1 MANDTGKITGA
12 INQAGVNLTE
22 AMRAEASNIN
32 SAISNN
38 ANTIANKVNPSLNAI
53 KDGVVLNEDIA
64 AAEDLIVEELNG
76 LGSFLKEKV
85 AGIMNIM
92 NQVYQIQADPEGNA
106 DIVEAV
112 NAISEGDEEERKNN
126 AIIDTG
132 DINVSTST
140 VSDLKGA
147 KSQVGVFGT
156 GFAMLGNMFTVGLAD
171 IVKNLQPLQQ
181 IQMSTNNQVTM
192 AEAIAREKA
201 QPKEDD
207 SGKAKGN
214 FRSFLQGLVGPL
226 ESVATGIM
234 MLSISFIALSL
245 VPLNAQAALMF
256 ATLCGSL
263 VVVFWSLNKISKQY
277 QDAGLNQAL
286 DDKDKKQPGNIFG
299 ILESFAK
306 MVFLMAVTYTLMS
319 FVSSILLSNWPSL
332 LVGIVLTMGIMVG
345 SIFAMK
351 ALAQI
356 ALPEVDPQKG
366 GALPMLVNSVAKLV
380 LLVVT
385 TALVCELLWP
395 IILPGL
401 GKALLIFL
409 LVAGMTVGIIA
420 LTAKIKEADPELVN
434 AISKL
439 MMQITIMVGA
449 VAILTIILG
458 LIPEPILIQGMIRIG
473 LIMAMVNVTLW
484 SVIKAAEHLAEVDEK
499 KIKDLTDLMT
509 VITVMVTIISVL
521 VVILGYIP
529 IENLI
534 QGMIMVTLI
543 AMLPKIMIALFK
555 DIQQDQVMQALKGVA
570 LASLIVVALAGLAW
584 LVTAL
589 IQDPVKTIIACT
601 AVLVMAVAVAAI
613 GFAAMA
619 LASMANVLLKLVPI
633 GPAQA
638 PVFVAALLG
647 LALVM
652 PLVIVIAATGIL
664 VTKMI
669 LLSGASPEQV
679 LQAALATLALAAAFA
694 LVAITAILLASLA
707 IPLFFAIG
715 LALFALG
722 SIVSFMKGVAVV
734 MQAMSELPPLD
745 VSPIA
750 ETAEQIVKL
759 LAAVVL
765 LVPPMITLAGFA
777 VVLLVTTF
785 FAKLA
790 LLTTFSF
797 IASISL
803 GMFTLNYTLQ
813 ALNFEAVSESI
824 GNTMNDLV
832 GIIANMSQAS
842 AAIAKYKS
850 MGFFAYLNVMADISR
865 FRSIIKGVSSIGS
878 NNENM
883 DGLNSLATSLEKLA
897 NTSDGL
903 SQVARALK
911 EVAAA
916 TKELNEVGDINI
928 KHSVSNIAKTTEDVT
943 QIKTP
948 EAPKEKK
955 DDGNSK
961 VVEGLLREMVQA
973 LGELR
978 SSFAGSMDG
987 LNTTMTNIK
996 LNLDGI
1002 KASTALR

>member
-140 VSDLKGA
+140 VGDLKGA

-156 GFAMLGNMFTVGLAD
+156 GFAMLGNMFTMGLAD

-234 MLSISFIALSL
+234 MLSISLIALSL
-245 VPLNAQAALMF
+245 VPLNAQAALTF
-256 ATLCGSL
+256 AALCGSL

-277 QDAGLNQAL
+277 QDAGLTQAL
-286 DDKDKKQPGNIFG
+286 DDKDKKQPGNILG

-306 MVFLMAVTYTLMS
+306 MVFLMALTYTLMS

-366 GALPMLVNSVAKLV
+366 GALPTLVNSVAKLV
-380 LLVVT
+380 LLVVG

-409 LVAGMTVGIIA
+409 LVSGMTVGIIA

-473 LIMAMVNVTLW
+473 LIMVMVNVTLW

-499 KIKDLTDLMT
+499 KIKELTNLMNI
-509 VITVMVTIISVL
+509 ITVMVTVTSIL
-521 VVILGYIP
+521 VMILGYIP
-529 IENLI
+529 IENII
-534 QGMIMVTLI
+534 QGIVSVTLI
-543 AMLPKIMIALFK
+543 ALLPRVMIQMFK
-555 DIQQDQVMQALKGVA
+555 DIPQDEVAQALVGVLA
-570 LASLIVVALAGLAW
+570 ASLIVVAVAGLAW
-584 LVTAL
+584 LITNMMP
-589 IQDPVKTIIACT
+589 DPTSTIVAIT
-601 AVLVMAVAVAAI
+601 AVLTMAIAMYAI
-613 GFAAMA
+613 GQAAGA
-619 LASMANVLLKLVPI
+619 LATMADVLLTQVPPFGI
-633 GPAQA
+633 PIYAT
-638 PVFVAALLG
+638 ALLG

-652 PLVIVIAATGIL
+652 PLVIAITATGIL
-664 VTKMI
+664 VTQMI
-669 LLSGASPEQV
+669 LASGASPEQV
-679 LQAALATLALAAAFA
+679 LVSAMATLVLAAALSMIATTA
-694 LVAITAILLASLA
+694 LLLAAVA
-707 IPLFFAIG
+707 IPLSFAIG

-785 FAKLA
+785 LAKMA

-797 IASISL
+797 IAGISL
-803 GMFTLNYTLQ
+803 GMFALNYTLQ

-850 MGFFAYLNVMADISR
+850 MGFFAYLRVMSDISR
-865 FRSIIKGVSSIGS
+865 FRSIIKGISSIGS

-897 NTSDGL
+897 STSDGL

-943 QIKTP
+943 QIKSP

>member
-22 AMRAEASNIN
+22 AMRAEASKTN

-140 VSDLKGA
+140 VGDLKGA

-156 GFAMLGNMFTVGLAD
+156 GFAMLGNMFTMGLAD

-207 SGKAKGN
+207 SDKAKGN

-234 MLSISFIALSL
+234 MLAISFVALSL
-245 VPLNAQAALMF
+245 VPLNAQAALTF
-256 ATLCGSL
+256 AALCGSL

-286 DDKDKKQPGNIFG
+286 DDKDKKQPGNILG

-332 LVGIVLTMGIMVG
+332 LVGIVLTMGIMVS

-366 GALPMLVNSVAKLV
+366 GALPTLINSVAKLV
-380 LLVVT
+380 LLVVG

-401 GKALLIFL
+401 DKALLIFL

-439 MMQITIMVGA
+439 MMQITIMVG
-449 VAILTIILG
+449 VVSILTIILG
-458 LIPEPILIQGMIRIG
+458 LIPEPILNQGMFRMG
-473 LIMAMVNVTLW
+473 LIMVMVNITLW

-499 KIKDLTDLMT
+499 KIKELTNLMT
-509 VITVMVTIISVL
+509 VITVMVAVISVL
-521 VVILGYIP
+521 VIILGYIP
-529 IENLI
+529 LENLI

-613 GFAAMA
+613 GFAAME
-619 LASMANVLLKLVPI
+619 LAVMANILMSATTF
-633 GPAQA
+633 G
-638 PVFVAALLG
+638 PVFAAALLG
-647 LALVM
+647 LALAI
-652 PLVIVIAATGIL
+652 PIVVLLAFTGIL
-664 VTKMI
+664 ITKMM
-669 LLSGASPEQV
+669 LGMDTPPEQV
-679 LQAALATLALAAAFA
+679 LQAALATLALTAAFA
-694 LVAITAILLASLA
+694 VISVTAVMLAGLA
-707 IPLFFAIG
+707 IPLAFAVG
-715 LALFALG
+715 LALFALV
-722 SIVSFMKGVAVV
+722 SIVTFIKGVSVV
-734 MQAMSELPPLD
+734 MQVMSVIPPLD
-745 VSPIA
+745 VSPITEA
-750 ETAEQIVKL
+750 ANQLVNLVTAT
-759 LAAVVL
+759 AL
-765 LVPPMITLAGFA
+765 LVPPMVTLAGFA
-777 VVLLVTTF
+777 VVLLVATS
-785 FAKLA
+785 FAKVA

-832 GIIANMSQAS
+832 GIIANMNQAS
-842 AAIAKYKS
+842 ATIANYKS
-850 MGFFAYLNVMADISR
+850 MGLLAYLNVMADISR
-865 FRSIIKGVSSIGS
+865 FRSIIKGISSIGS
-878 NNENM
+878 NTENM

-897 NTSDGL
+897 STSDGL

-961 VVEGLLREMVQA
+961 VVESLLREMVQA

-978 SSFAGSMDG
+978 SSFAGSMEG
-987 LNTTMTNIK
+987 LNTTMIDIKRNIE
-996 LNLDGI
+996 GI
-1002 KASTALR
+1002 KASTELR

>member
-38 ANTIANKVNPSLNAI
+38 ANTIANKVNPNLNAI

-76 LGSFLKEKV
+76 LGDFLKEKV

-92 NQVYQIQADPEGNA
+92 NQIYQIQADPEGNA

-132 DINVSTST
+132 DINVNTST
-140 VSDLKGA
+140 VGDLKGA

-181 IQMSTNNQVTM
+181 IQMATNNQVTM
-192 AEAIAREKA
+192 AEAIAKEKA

-234 MLSISFIALSL
+234 MLAVSFVALSL
-245 VPLNAQAALMF
+245 VPLNAQAALTF
-256 ATLCGSL
+256 AALCGSL

-306 MVFLMAVTYTLMS
+306 MVFLMALTYTLMS
-319 FVSSILLSNWPSL
+319 FVSSTLLSNWPSL
-332 LVGIVLTMGIMVG
+332 LVGLVLTMGIMVG

-366 GALPMLVNSVAKLV
+366 GALPTLVNSVAKLV

-385 TALVCELLWP
+385 TAIVCELLWP

-401 GKALLIFL
+401 DKALLIFL
-409 LVAGMTVGIIA
+409 LVSGMTVGIIA

-439 MMQITIMVGA
+439 MMQITIMVGV

-458 LIPEPILIQGMIRIG
+458 LIPEPILIQGMVGMG
-473 LIMAMVNVTLW
+473 LIMVMVNVTLW

-499 KIKDLTDLMT
+499 KIKELTNLMT
-509 VITVMVTIISVL
+509 TITVMVAVISVL
-521 VVILGYIP
+521 VIILGYIP
-529 IENLI
+529 LENLI

-543 AMLPKIMIALFK
+543 AMLSKIMIALFK
-555 DIQQDQVMQALKGVA
+555 DIQQDQVMQALEGVA

-613 GFAAMA
+613 GFAAME
-619 LASMANVLLKLVPI
+619 LAVMANILMAATPF
-633 GPAQA
+633 G
-638 PVFVAALLG
+638 PVFAAALLG
-647 LALVM
+647 VALAVPIVVSLAL
-652 PLVIVIAATGIL
+652 AAGIL
-664 VTKMI
+664 ITKMMM
-669 LLSGASPEQV
+669 GKHPERV

-694 LVAITAILLASLA
+694 LVATTAMLLASLA
-707 IPLFFAIG
+707 IPLFFAVG

-722 SIVSFMKGVAVV
+722 SIVAFMKGVSVV
-734 MQAMSELPPLD
+734 MQVMSTMPPLD

-750 ETAEQIVKL
+750 ETADQLVNL
-759 LAAVVL
+759 VAATVL
-765 LVPPMITLAGFA
+765 LVPPMVELAGFA

-785 FAKLA
+785 LARMA

-797 IASISL
+797 IAGISL
-803 GMFTLNYTLQ
+803 SMFTLNYTLQ

-832 GIIANMSQAS
+832 GIIANMNQAS
-842 AAIAKYKS
+842 DTIAKYKS
-850 MGFFAYLNVMADISR
+850 MGFFAYLRVMADIGR
-865 FRSIIKGVSSIGS
+865 FRSIIKGISSIGS

-897 NTSDGL
+897 STSDGL

-943 QIKTP
+943 QIKAP

-978 SSFAGSMDG
+978 SSFAGSMEG
-987 LNTTMTNIK
+987 LNTTMIDIK
-996 LNLDGI
+996 RNLEGI
-1002 KASTALR
+1002 KASTELR

>member
-76 LGSFLKEKV
+76 LGDFLKEKV

-140 VSDLKGA
+140 VGDLKGA

-181 IQMSTNNQVTM
+181 IQMATNNQVTM
-192 AEAIAREKA
+192 AEAIAKERA

-234 MLSISFIALSL
+234 MLSISFVALSL
-245 VPLNAQAALMF
+245 VPLNAQAALTF
-256 ATLCGSL
+256 AALCGSL

-286 DDKDKKQPGNIFG
+286 DDKDKKQPGNILG
-299 ILESFAK
+299 ILENFAK
-306 MVFLMAVTYTLMS
+306 MVFLMALTYTLMS
-319 FVSSILLSNWPSL
+319 FVSSMLLSNWPSL
-332 LVGIVLTMGIMVG
+332 LVGIVLTMGIMVS

-366 GALPMLVNSVAKLV
+366 GALPTLINSVAKLV
-380 LLVVT
+380 LLVVG

-401 GKALLIFL
+401 DKALLIFL

-439 MMQITIMVGA
+439 MMQITIMVGV
-449 VAILTIILG
+449 VAILTTILG
-458 LIPEPILIQGMIRIG
+458 LIPEPILTQGMIG
-473 LIMAMVNVTLW
+473 MVLIMAMVNVTLW

-499 KIKDLTDLMT
+499 KIKELTNLMT
-509 VITVMVTIISVL
+509 VITVMVAVISVL
-521 VVILGYIP
+521 VIILGYIP
-529 IENLI
+529 LGNLI

-543 AMLPKIMIALFK
+543 AMLSKIMIALFK

-613 GFAAMA
+613 GFAAME
-619 LASMANVLLKLVPI
+619 LAVMANILMSATTF
-633 GPAQA
+633 G
-638 PVFVAALLG
+638 PVFAAALLG
-647 LALVM
+647 MALAV
-652 PLVIVIAATGIL
+652 PIVVLLAFTGIL
-664 VTKMI
+664 ITKMM
-669 LLSGASPEQV
+669 LGMDTPPEQV
-679 LQAALATLALAAAFA
+679 LQAAMATLALAAAFA
-694 LVAITAILLASLA
+694 VISVTTVMLAGLA
-707 IPLFFAIG
+707 IPLFFAVG
-715 LALFALG
+715 LALFALS
-722 SIVSFMKGVAVV
+722 SIVAFMKGVSVV
-734 MQAMSELPPLD
+734 MQVMSTIPPLD

-750 ETAEQIVKL
+750 ETADQ
-759 LAAVVL
+759 LANLVAATVL
-765 LVPPMITLAGFA
+765 LVPPMVELAGFA

-797 IASISL
+797 IAGISL

-832 GIIANMSQAS
+832 GIIANMNQAS
-842 AAIAKYKS
+842 ATIANYKS
-850 MGFFAYLNVMADISR
+850 MGFFAYLRVMADIGR
-865 FRSIIKGVSSIGS
+865 FRNIIKGISSISS

-897 NTSDGL
+897 STSDGL
-903 SQVARALK
+903 SQVARALR

-943 QIKTP
+943 QIKAP

-978 SSFAGSMDG
+978 SSFAGSMEG
-987 LNTTMTNIK
+987 LNTTMVDIK
-996 LNLDGI
+996 RDLDGI

>member
-22 AMRAEASNIN
+22 AIRAEASKTN

-38 ANTIANKVNPSLNAI
+38 ANTIANRVNPSLNAI

-76 LGSFLKEKV
+76 LGDFLKEKV

-132 DINVSTST
+132 DINVNTST
-140 VSDLKGA
+140 VGDLKGA

-156 GFAMLGNMFTVGLAD
+156 GFAMLGNMFTMGLAD

-192 AEAIAREKA
+192 AEAIAKERA

-207 SGKAKGN
+207 SDKAKGN
-214 FRSFLQGLVGPL
+214 FRSFLQDLVGPL

-234 MLSISFIALSL
+234 MLAISFVALSL
-245 VPLNAQAALMF
+245 VPLNAQAALTF
-256 ATLCGSL
+256 AALCGSL

-319 FVSSILLSNWPSL
+319 FVSSVLLSNWPSL
-332 LVGIVLTMGIMVG
+332 LVGLVLTMGIMVG

-366 GALPMLVNSVAKLV
+366 GALPTLINSIAKLV
-380 LLVVT
+380 LLVVG

-401 GKALLIFL
+401 DKALLIFL
-409 LVAGMTVGIIA
+409 LVSGMTVGIIA

-439 MMQITIMVGA
+439 MMQITIMVG
-449 VAILTIILG
+449 VVSILTIILG
-458 LIPEPILIQGMIRIG
+458 LIPEPILTQGMIG
-473 LIMAMVNVTLW
+473 MVLIMAMVNVTLW

-499 KIKDLTDLMT
+499 KIKELTNLMT
-509 VITVMVTIISVL
+509 TITVMVAVISVL
-521 VVILGYIP
+521 VIILGYIP
-529 IENLI
+529 LENLI

-543 AMLPKIMIALFK
+543 AMLSKIMIALFK

-601 AVLVMAVAVAAI
+601 AVLVMAVAVATI
-613 GFAAMA
+613 GFAAME
-619 LASMANVLLKLVPI
+619 LAVMANILNVSTPL
-633 GPAQA
+633 G
-638 PVFVAALLG
+638 PVFAAALLG
-647 LALVM
+647 IALAV
-652 PLVIVIAATGIL
+652 PIVGFLAFAGIL
-664 VTKMI
+664 ITKMMT
-669 LLSGASPEQV
+669 GMDTPPEQV

-694 LVAITAILLASLA
+694 LIAITAILLATVA
-707 IPLFFAIG
+707 TPLSFAVS
-715 LALFALG
+715 LALFALV
-722 SIVSFMKGVAVV
+722 SIVAFMKGVSVV
-734 MQAMSELPPLD
+734 MQVMSTMPPLD
-745 VSPIA
+745 VSPIT
-750 ETAEQIVKL
+750 ETADQLVNL
-759 LAAVVL
+759 VAATVL
-765 LVPPMITLAGFA
+765 LVPPMVELAGFA
-777 VVLLVTTF
+777 VVLLVATS
-785 FAKLA
+785 FASVA

-797 IASISL
+797 IAGISL
-803 GMFTLNYTLQ
+803 GMFTLNHTLQ
-813 ALNFEAVSESI
+813 VLNFEAVSESI

-832 GIIANMSQAS
+832 GIIANMNQAS
-842 AAIAKYKS
+842 AAIANYKS
-850 MGFFAYLNVMADISR
+850 MGLLAYLNVMADISR

-961 VVEGLLREMVQA
+961 VIESLLREMVQA

-978 SSFAGSMDG
+978 GSFAGSMEG
-987 LNTTMTNIK
+987 LNTTMIDIK
-996 LNLDGI
+996 RDLDGI

>member
-22 AMRAEASNIN
+22 AIRAEASKTN

-38 ANTIANKVNPSLNAI
+38 ANTIANRVNPSLNAI

-76 LGSFLKEKV
+76 LGDFLKEKV

-132 DINVSTST
+132 DINVNTST
-140 VSDLKGA
+140 VGDLKGA

-156 GFAMLGNMFTVGLAD
+156 GFAMLGNMFTMGLAD

-192 AEAIAREKA
+192 AEAIAKERA

-207 SGKAKGN
+207 SDKAKGN
-214 FRSFLQGLVGPL
+214 FRSFLQDLVGPL

-234 MLSISFIALSL
+234 MLAISFVALSL
-245 VPLNAQAALMF
+245 VPLNVQTALTFAA
-256 ATLCGSL
+256 LCGSL

-319 FVSSILLSNWPSL
+319 FVSSVLLSNWPSL
-332 LVGIVLTMGIMVG
+332 LVGLVLTMGIMVG

-366 GALPMLVNSVAKLV
+366 GALPTLINSIAKLV
-380 LLVVT
+380 LLVVG

-401 GKALLIFL
+401 DKALLIFL

-439 MMQITIMVGA
+439 MMQITIMVGT

-458 LIPEPILIQGMIRIG
+458 LIPEPILTQGIIG
-473 LIMAMVNVTLW
+473 MVLIMAMVNVTLW

-499 KIKDLTDLMT
+499 KIKELTNLMT
-509 VITVMVTIISVL
+509 IITVMVAVISVL

-529 IENLI
+529 IGNLI

-570 LASLIVVALAGLAW
+570 LVSLIVVALAGLAW

-601 AVLVMAVAVAAI
+601 AVLVMAVAVATI
-613 GFAAMA
+613 GFAAME
-619 LASMANVLLKLVPI
+619 LAVMANILMVATPS
-633 GPAQA
+633 G
-638 PVFVAALLG
+638 PVFAAALLG
-647 LALVM
+647 IALAVPIVVSLAL
-652 PLVIVIAATGIL
+652 AGIIL
-664 VTKMI
+664 ITKMMI
-669 LLSGASPEQV
+669 GKGTPPEQV

-694 LVAITAILLASLA
+694 VMSVTAVMLAGLA
-707 IPLFFAIG
+707 IPLAFAVG
-715 LALFALG
+715 LALFALV
-722 SIVSFMKGVAVV
+722 SIVTFIKGVSVV
-734 MQAMSELPPLD
+734 MQVMSVIPPLD
-745 VSPIA
+745 VSPITEA
-750 ETAEQIVKL
+750 ANQLVNLVTAT
-759 LAAVVL
+759 AL
-765 LVPPMITLAGFA
+765 LVPPMVTLAGFA
-777 VVLLVTTF
+777 VVLLVATS
-785 FAKLA
+785 FASVA

-797 IASISL
+797 IAGISL
-803 GMFTLNYTLQ
+803 GMFTLNHTLQ
-813 ALNFEAVSESI
+813 VLNFEAVSESI

-832 GIIANMSQAS
+832 GIITNMNQAS
-842 AAIAKYKS
+842 AAIANYKS
-850 MGFFAYLNVMADISR
+850 MGLLAYLNVMADISR

-961 VVEGLLREMVQA
+961 VIESLLREMVQA

-978 SSFAGSMDG
+978 GSFAGSMEG
-987 LNTTMTNIK
+987 LNTTMIDIK
-996 LNLDGI
+996 RNLEGI
-1002 KASTALR
+1002 KASTELR

>member
-92 NQVYQIQADPEGNA
+92 NQVYQIQADPEGDA

-140 VSDLKGA
+140 VGDLKGA

-156 GFAMLGNMFTVGLAD
+156 GFAMLGNMFTMGLAD

-207 SGKAKGN
+207 SDKAKGN

-234 MLSISFIALSL
+234 MLSISFVALSL
-245 VPLNAQAALMF
+245 VPLNAQAALTF
-256 ATLCGSL
+256 AALCGSL

-319 FVSSILLSNWPSL
+319 FVSSVLLSNWPSL
-332 LVGIVLTMGIMVG
+332 LVGIVLTMGIMVS

-366 GALPMLVNSVAKLV
+366 GALPTLINSVAKLV

-385 TALVCELLWP
+385 TAVVCELLWP
-395 IILPGL
+395 IILPGI

-409 LVAGMTVGIIA
+409 LVAGMTVSIIA

-439 MMQITIMVGA
+439 MMQITIMVG
-449 VAILTIILG
+449 VVSILTIILG
-458 LIPEPILIQGMIRIG
+458 LIPEPILIQGMIRMG
-473 LIMAMVNVTLW
+473 LIMVMVNITLW

-499 KIKDLTDLMT
+499 KIKDLTNLMT
-509 VITVMVTIISVL
+509 VITVMVTVISVL

-529 IENLI
+529 IRNLI

-555 DIQQDQVMQALKGVA
+555 DIQQDHVMQALKGVA

-584 LVTAL
+584 LITNMMPDPTSTITA
-589 IQDPVKTIIACT
+589 IA
-601 AVLVMAVAVAAI
+601 AVLTMAIAMYAI
-613 GFAAMA
+613 GQAASA
-619 LASMANVLLKLVPI
+619 LATMANVLLTLVPPFGLPI
-633 GPAQA
+633 FAT
-638 PVFVAALLG
+638 ALLG

-652 PLVIVIAATGIL
+652 PLVIAIAATGIL
-664 VTKMI
+664 VTQMI
-669 LLSGASPEQV
+669 LSSGASPEQV
-679 LQAALATLALAAAFA
+679 LVSAMATLVLAAAFSMIATTA
-694 LVAITAILLASLA
+694 LLLAAVA

-765 LVPPMITLAGFA
+765 LVPPMVTLAGFA
-777 VVLLVTTF
+777 VVLLVATS
-785 FAKLA
+785 FARLA

-797 IASISL
+797 IAGISL

-824 GNTMNDLV
+824 GNTMNGLV

-842 AAIAKYKS
+842 ATIANYKS
-850 MGFFAYLNVMADISR
+850 MGLLAYLNVMADISR

-903 SQVARALK
+903 SQVARALR

-948 EAPKEKK
+948 ETPKEKK

-961 VVEGLLREMVQA
+961 VIESLLREMVQS

-996 LNLDGI
+996 LNLDSI
-1002 KASTALR
+1002 RASTALR

>member
-112 NAISEGDEEERKNN
+112 NAVSEGDEEERKNN

-132 DINVSTST
+132 DINVNTST
-140 VSDLKGA
+140 VGDLKGA

-181 IQMSTNNQVTM
+181 IQMATNNQVTM
-192 AEAIAREKA
+192 AEAIAKEKA

-234 MLSISFIALSL
+234 MLAISFVALSL
-245 VPLNAQAALMF
+245 VPLNAQAALTF
-256 ATLCGSL
+256 AALCGSL

-306 MVFLMAVTYTLMS
+306 MVFLMALTYTLMS
-319 FVSSILLSNWPSL
+319 FVSSTLLSNWPSL
-332 LVGIVLTMGIMVG
+332 LVGLVLTMGIMVG

-366 GALPMLVNSVAKLV
+366 GALPTLVNSVAKLV

-385 TALVCELLWP
+385 TAIVCELLWP

-401 GKALLIFL
+401 DKALLIFL
-409 LVAGMTVGIIA
+409 LVSGMTVGIIA

-439 MMQITIMVGA
+439 MMQITIMVGV

-458 LIPEPILIQGMIRIG
+458 LIPEPILIQGMVGMG
-473 LIMAMVNVTLW
+473 LIMVMVNVTLW

-499 KIKDLTDLMT
+499 KIKELTNLMT
-509 VITVMVTIISVL
+509 TITVMVAVISVL
-521 VVILGYIP
+521 VIILGYIP
-529 IENLI
+529 LENLI

-543 AMLPKIMIALFK
+543 AMLSKIMIALFK
-555 DIQQDQVMQALKGVA
+555 DIQQDQVMQALEGVA

-613 GFAAMA
+613 GFAAME
-619 LASMANVLLKLVPI
+619 LAVMANILMAATPF
-633 GPAQA
+633 G
-638 PVFVAALLG
+638 PVFAAALLG
-647 LALVM
+647 VALAVPIVVSLAL
-652 PLVIVIAATGIL
+652 AAGIL
-664 VTKMI
+664 ITKMMM
-669 LLSGASPEQV
+669 GKHPERV

-694 LVAITAILLASLA
+694 LVATTAMLLASLA
-707 IPLFFAIG
+707 IPLFFAVG

-722 SIVSFMKGVAVV
+722 SIVAFMKGVSVV
-734 MQAMSELPPLD
+734 MQVMSTMPPLD

-750 ETAEQIVKL
+750 ETADQLVNL
-759 LAAVVL
+759 VAATVL
-765 LVPPMITLAGFA
+765 LVPPMVELAGFA

-785 FAKLA
+785 LARMA

-797 IASISL
+797 IAGISL
-803 GMFTLNYTLQ
+803 SMFTLNYTLQ

-832 GIIANMSQAS
+832 GIIANMNQAS
-842 AAIAKYKS
+842 DTIAKYKS
-850 MGFFAYLNVMADISR
+850 MGFFAYLRVMADIGR
-865 FRSIIKGVSSIGS
+865 FRSIIKGISSIGS

-897 NTSDGL
+897 STSDGL

-943 QIKTP
+943 QIKAP

-978 SSFAGSMDG
+978 SSFAGSMEG
-987 LNTTMTNIK
+987 LNTTMIDIK
-996 LNLDGI
+996 RNLEGI
-1002 KASTALR
+1002 KASTELR

>member
-22 AMRAEASNIN
+22 AMRTEASNIN

-76 LGSFLKEKV
+76 LGDFLKEKV

-140 VSDLKGA
+140 VGDLKGA

-171 IVKNLQPLQQ
+171 IIKNLQPLQQ

-192 AEAIAREKA
+192 AEAIAKERA

-207 SGKAKGN
+207 SDKAKGN

-234 MLSISFIALSL
+234 MLAISFVALSL
-245 VPLNAQAALMF
+245 VPLNAQAALTF

-306 MVFLMAVTYTLMS
+306 MVFLMALTYTLMS

-332 LVGIVLTMGIMVG
+332 LVGIVLTMGVMVG

-366 GALPMLVNSVAKLV
+366 GALPELINSIAKLV

-385 TALVCELLWP
+385 TAIVCELLWP
-395 IILPGL
+395 IILPGI

-439 MMQITIMVGA
+439 MMQITIMVS
-449 VAILTIILG
+449 VVSILTIILG
-458 LIPEPILIQGMIRIG
+458 LMPEPILIQGMIGIG
-473 LIMAMVNVTLW
+473 LVMVMVNITLW

-499 KIKDLTDLMT
+499 KIKDLTNLMV

-529 IENLI
+529 IGNLI
-534 QGMIMVTLI
+534 QGMIMVALI

-555 DIQQDQVMQALKGVA
+555 DTQQDQVMQALKGVA

-601 AVLVMAVAVAAI
+601 GVLVMALSVAAI
-613 GFAAMA
+613 GFAAIA
-619 LASMANVLLKLVPI
+619 LTTMANILMQVTPIGVPI
-633 GPAQA
+633 FA
-638 PVFVAALLG
+638 AALLG
-647 LALVM
+647 IALAVPIVISLAL
-652 PLVIVIAATGIL
+652 TGIL
-664 VTKMI
+664 ITKMM
-669 LLSGASPEQV
+669 LGMGTPPEQV
-679 LQAALATLALAAAFA
+679 LQAALATLALAVAFA
-694 LVAITAILLASLA
+694 MISVTVVMLAGLA
-707 IPLFFAIG
+707 IPLAFAIG

-750 ETAEQIVKL
+750 EAANQLVNLVTAT
-759 LAAVVL
+759 AL
-765 LVPPMITLAGFA
+765 LVPPMVTLAGFA
-777 VVLLVTTF
+777 VVLLVATS
-785 FAKLA
+785 FARVA

-797 IASISL
+797 IAGISL
-803 GMFTLNYTLQ
+803 GMFALNYTLQ
-813 ALNFEAVSESI
+813 LLNFEAVSESI

-832 GIIANMSQAS
+832 GIIANMNQAS
-842 AAIAKYKS
+842 AAIAEYKS
-850 MGFFAYLNVMADISR
+850 MGLLTYLNVMADISR
-865 FRSIIKGVSSIGS
+865 FRSIIKGISSIGS

-897 NTSDGL
+897 STSDGL

-943 QIKTP
+943 QIKAP

-961 VVEGLLREMVQA
+961 VVEGLLREMVQS

-978 SSFAGSMDG
+978 SSFAGSMEG
-987 LNTTMTNIK
+987 LNTTMVNIK
-996 LNLDGI
+996 LDLDSI

>member
-22 AMRAEASNIN
+22 AIRAEASNIN

-140 VSDLKGA
+140 VGDLKGA

-234 MLSISFIALSL
+234 MLAISFVALSL
-245 VPLNAQAALMF
+245 VPLNAQAALTF
-256 ATLCGSL
+256 AALCGSL

-286 DDKDKKQPGNIFG
+286 DDKDKKQPGNILG

-306 MVFLMAVTYTLMS
+306 MVFLMALTYTLMS
-319 FVSSILLSNWPSL
+319 FVSSVLLSNWPSL

-366 GALPMLVNSVAKLV
+366 GALPMLINSIAKLV
-380 LLVVT
+380 LLVVV

-401 GKALLIFL
+401 GKSLLIFL

-420 LTAKIKEADPELVN
+420 LSAKIKEADPELVN

-458 LIPEPILIQGMIRIG
+458 LIPEPILIQGMIGMG
-473 LIMAMVNVTLW
+473 LIMVMVNVTLW

-499 KIKDLTDLMT
+499 KIKELTNLMT
-509 VITVMVTIISVL
+509 IITVMVAVISVL
-521 VVILGYIP
+521 IIILGYIP
-529 IENLI
+529 LENLI
-534 QGMIMVTLI
+534 QGMIMVALI

-555 DIQQDQVMQALKGVA
+555 GIQQDQVMQALKGVA

-613 GFAAMA
+613 GFAAME
-619 LASMANVLLKLVPI
+619 LAVMANILNVSTPL
-633 GPAQA
+633 G
-638 PVFVAALLG
+638 PVFAAALLG
-647 LALVM
+647 VALAVPIVVSLAL
-652 PLVIVIAATGIL
+652 TGIL
-664 VTKMI
+664 ITKMMI
-669 LLSGASPEQV
+669 GMGTPPEQV
-679 LQAALATLALAAAFA
+679 LQAAMATLALAAAFA
-694 LVAITAILLASLA
+694 LIATTAILLATVA
-707 IPLFFAIG
+707 IPLSFAVS
-715 LALFALG
+715 LALFALV
-722 SIVSFMKGVAVV
+722 SIVAFMKGVSVV
-734 MQAMSELPPLD
+734 MQVMSTMPPLN

-750 ETAEQIVKL
+750 E
-759 LAAVVL
+759 AADQLVNLVAATVL
-765 LVPPMITLAGFA
+765 LVPPMVELAGFA

-785 FAKLA
+785 FARLA

-797 IASISL
+797 IAGISL

-865 FRSIIKGVSSIGS
+865 FRSIIKGISSIGS

-943 QIKTP
+943 QIKAP

-961 VVEGLLREMVQA
+961 VIEGLLREMVQA

-987 LNTTMTNIK
+987 LNTTMTDIK

>member
-38 ANTIANKVNPSLNAI
+38 ANTIANKVNPNLNAI

-76 LGSFLKEKV
+76 LGDFLKEKV

-92 NQVYQIQADPEGNA
+92 NQIYQIQADPEGNA

-132 DINVSTST
+132 DINVNTST
-140 VSDLKGA
+140 VGDLKGA

-181 IQMSTNNQVTM
+181 IQMATNNQVTM
-192 AEAIAREKA
+192 AEAISKEKA

-234 MLSISFIALSL
+234 MLAVSFVALSL
-245 VPLNAQAALMF
+245 VPLNAQAALTF
-256 ATLCGSL
+256 AALCGSL

-306 MVFLMAVTYTLMS
+306 MVFLMALTYTLMS
-319 FVSSILLSNWPSL
+319 FVSSTLLSNWPSL

-366 GALPMLVNSVAKLV
+366 GALPTLINSVAKLV

-401 GKALLIFL
+401 DKALLIFL
-409 LVAGMTVGIIA
+409 LVSGMTVGIIA

-439 MMQITIMVGA
+439 MMQITVMVGT

-458 LIPEPILIQGMIRIG
+458 LLPESILIQGMIGMG
-473 LIMAMVNVTLW
+473 LIMVMVNVTLW

-499 KIKDLTDLMT
+499 KIKELTNLMT
-509 VITVMVTIISVL
+509 TITVMVAVISVL
-521 VVILGYIP
+521 VIILGYIP
-529 IENLI
+529 LENLI

-543 AMLPKIMIALFK
+543 AMLSKIMIALFK

-613 GFAAMA
+613 GFAAME
-619 LASMANVLLKLVPI
+619 LAVMANILMVTTSF
-633 GPAQA
+633 GT
-638 PVFVAALLG
+638 VFAAALLG
-647 LALVM
+647 IALAV
-652 PLVIVIAATGIL
+652 PIVVALAFAGIL
-664 VTKMI
+664 ITKMMI
-669 LLSGASPEQV
+669 GMDTPPEQV
-679 LQAALATLALAAAFA
+679 LQAALATLALAAAFT
-694 LVAITAILLASLA
+694 LIAITAILLATVA
-707 IPLFFAIG
+707 IPLSFAVS
-715 LALFALG
+715 LALFALV
-722 SIVSFMKGVAVV
+722 SIVEFMKGVSVV
-734 MQAMSELPPLD
+734 MQVMSTIPPLD

-750 ETAEQIVKL
+750 ETVDQLVNL
-759 LAAVVL
+759 VAATVL
-765 LVPPMITLAGFA
+765 LVPPMVELAGFA

-832 GIIANMSQAS
+832 GIIANMNQAS
-842 AAIAKYKS
+842 GAIAKYKS
-850 MGFFAYLNVMADISR
+850 MGFFAYLRVMADIGR
-865 FRSIIKGVSSIGS
+865 FRSIIKGISSIGS

-897 NTSDGL
+897 STSDGL

-943 QIKTP
+943 QIKAP

-978 SSFAGSMDG
+978 SSFAGSMEG
-987 LNTTMTNIK
+987 LNTTMIDIK
-996 LNLDGI
+996 RNLEGI
-1002 KASTALR
+1002 KASTELR

>member
-22 AMRAEASNIN
+22 AMRAEASKTN

-38 ANTIANKVNPSLNAI
+38 ANTIANKVNPSLTAI
-53 KDGVVLNEDIA
+53 KDGVALNEDIA

-76 LGSFLKEKV
+76 LGDFLKDKV
-85 AGIMNIM
+85 AGIMNLM
-92 NQVYQIQADPEGNA
+92 NQVYQIQADPNGNA

-132 DINVSTST
+132 DINVSTSS
-140 VSDLKGA
+140 VGDLKGA
-147 KSQVGVFGT
+147 KSQVGVLGS
-156 GFAMLGNMFTVGLAD
+156 GFAVLGNVLTLGLAD
-171 IVKNLQPLQQ
+171 IIKNLQPLQQ
-181 IQMSTNNQVTM
+181 IQVATTNQVTM
-192 AEAIAREKA
+192 SEAIAKEKA

-207 SGKAKGN
+207 AGKAKGN

-234 MLSISFIALSL
+234 MLAISFVALSL
-245 VPLNAQAALMF
+245 VPLNAQAALTF
-256 ATLCGSL
+256 AGLCGSL
-263 VVVFWSLNKISKQY
+263 VVVFWALNKISKQY

-306 MVFLMAVTYTLMS
+306 MVFLMALTYTLMA
-319 FVSSILLSNWPSL
+319 FVSSMLLSNWPSL
-332 LVGIVLTMGIMVG
+332 LVGLVLTMGIMVG
-345 SIFAMK
+345 SIFTMK

-366 GALPMLVNSVAKLV
+366 GALPMLINSVAKLV
-380 LLVVT
+380 LLVVV

-401 GKALLIFL
+401 GKSLLIFL

-439 MMQITIMVGA
+439 MMQITIMVGV

-458 LIPEPILIQGMIRIG
+458 LIPQEVLIQGMIGMG
-473 LIMAMVNVTLW
+473 LIMVMINLTLW
-484 SVIKAAEHLAEVDEK
+484 NVIQSAQKLAEIDEK
-499 KIKDLTDLMT
+499 KIKDLTNLMI
-509 VITVMVTIISVL
+509 VITVMVAVTSIL
-521 VVILGYIP
+521 VIILGYMP
-529 IENLI
+529 LENII
-534 QGMIMVTLI
+534 QGIIAVALI
-543 AMLPKIMIALFK
+543 ALLPRVMIQLFK
-555 DIQQDQVMQALKGVA
+555 DIPQDEVAQALVGVLA
-570 LASLIVVALAGLAW
+570 ASLIVVAVAGLAW
-584 LVTAL
+584 LITKMMP
-589 IQDPVKTIIACT
+589 DPISTIIAIT
-601 AVLVMAVAVAAI
+601 AVLVMAIAMYAI
-613 GFAAMA
+613 GMAASA
-619 LASMANVLLKLVPI
+619 LASMTNVLMTATPY
-633 GPAQA
+633 G
-638 PVFVAALLG
+638 PVFLAALIG
-647 LALVM
+647 LALTV
-652 PLVIVIAATGIL
+652 PLVIAITLTGII

-669 LLSGASPEQV
+669 LASGASPEQV
-679 LQAALATLALAAAFA
+679 LVSAMATLVLAGAFAVIAVTALLLAA
-694 LVAITAILLASLA
+694 VA

-715 LALFALG
+715 LALFALA
-722 SIVSFMKGVAVV
+722 SIVSFMKGVAIV

-745 VSPIA
+745 VSPLV
-750 ETAEQIVKL
+750 ETAGQIVKL
-759 LAAVVL
+759 AAATVL
-765 LVPPMITLAGFA
+765 LVPPMVVLAGFA
-777 VVLLVTTF
+777 LVLLVTTF
-785 FAKLA
+785 FAKWA
-790 LLTTFSF
+790 MFTTFSF
-797 IASISL
+797 IKDISI
-803 GMFTLNYTLQ
+803 GMFVLNYTLQ
-813 ALNFEAVSESI
+813 ALNFASVTENI
-824 GNTMNDLV
+824 GNTMNELV
-832 GIIANMSQAS
+832 GIIANMNQAS

-850 MGFFAYLNVMADISR
+850 MGFFAYLRVMADIGR
-865 FRSIIKGVSSIGS
+865 FRSIVRGISSIGS
-878 NNENM
+878 NTESM

-897 NTSDGL
+897 STSDGL

-943 QIKTP
+943 QIKAP

-987 LNTTMTNIK
+987 LNSTMTDIK

>member
-22 AMRAEASNIN
+22 AIRAEASKTN

-38 ANTIANKVNPSLNAI
+38 ANTIANRVNPSLNAI

-76 LGSFLKEKV
+76 LGDFLKEKV

-132 DINVSTST
+132 DINVNTST
-140 VSDLKGA
+140 VGDLKGA

-156 GFAMLGNMFTVGLAD
+156 GFAMLGNMFTMGLAD

-192 AEAIAREKA
+192 AEAIAKERA

-207 SGKAKGN
+207 SDKAKGN
-214 FRSFLQGLVGPL
+214 FRSFLQDLVGPL

-234 MLSISFIALSL
+234 MLAISFVALSL
-245 VPLNAQAALMF
+245 VPLNAQAALTF
-256 ATLCGSL
+256 AALCGSL

-319 FVSSILLSNWPSL
+319 FVSSVLLSNWPSL
-332 LVGIVLTMGIMVG
+332 LVGLVLTMGIMVG

-366 GALPMLVNSVAKLV
+366 GALPTLINSVAKLV

-395 IILPGL
+395 IILPGI

-409 LVAGMTVGIIA
+409 LVAGMTVSIIA

-439 MMQITIMVGA
+439 MMQITIMVG
-449 VAILTIILG
+449 VVSILTIILG
-458 LIPEPILIQGMIRIG
+458 LIPEPILIQSMIGMG
-473 LIMAMVNVTLW
+473 LIMVMVNVTLW

-499 KIKDLTDLMT
+499 KIKELTNLMT
-509 VITVMVTIISVL
+509 VITVMVAVISVL
-521 VVILGYIP
+521 VIILGYIP
-529 IENLI
+529 LENLI

-584 LVTAL
+584 LITKMMP
-589 IQDPVKTIIACT
+589 DPISTIVAIT
-601 AVLVMAVAVAAI
+601 AVLIMAIALFAI
-613 GFAAMA
+613 GMAATA
-619 LASMANVLLKLVPI
+619 LASMTNVLMTATPF
-633 GPAQA
+633 G
-638 PVFVAALLG
+638 PVFLAALLG
-647 LALVM
+647 LALTV
-652 PLVIVIAATGIL
+652 PLVTAIALTGIT

-669 LLSGASPEQV
+669 LASGATPEQV
-679 LQAALATLALAAAFA
+679 LVSAMATLVLAAAFSMIATTA
-694 LVAITAILLASLA
+694 LLLAAVA

-785 FAKLA
+785 LAKMA

-797 IASISL
+797 IAGISL

-813 ALNFEAVSESI
+813 VLNFEAVSESI

-832 GIIANMSQAS
+832 GIIANMNQAS
-842 AAIAKYKS
+842 ATIANYKS
-850 MGFFAYLNVMADISR
+850 MGLLAYLNVMADISR

-961 VVEGLLREMVQA
+961 VIESLLREMVQA

-978 SSFAGSMDG
+978 GSFTGSMEG
-987 LNTTMTNIK
+987 LNTTMIDIK
-996 LNLDGI
+996 RNLEGI
-1002 KASTALR
+1002 KASTELR

>member
-22 AMRAEASNIN
+22 AIRAEASKTN

-38 ANTIANKVNPSLNAI
+38 ANTIANRVNPSLNAI

-76 LGSFLKEKV
+76 LGDFLKEKV

-132 DINVSTST
+132 DINVNTST
-140 VSDLKGA
+140 VGDLKGA

-156 GFAMLGNMFTVGLAD
+156 GFAMLGNMFTMGLAD

-192 AEAIAREKA
+192 AEAIAKERA

-207 SGKAKGN
+207 SDKAKGN
-214 FRSFLQGLVGPL
+214 FRSFLQDLVGPL

-234 MLSISFIALSL
+234 MLAISFVALSL
-245 VPLNAQAALMF
+245 VPLNAQAALTF
-256 ATLCGSL
+256 AALCGSL

-332 LVGIVLTMGIMVG
+332 LVGIVLTMGIMVS

-366 GALPMLVNSVAKLV
+366 GALPTLINSVAKLV
-380 LLVVT
+380 LLVVG

-401 GKALLIFL
+401 DKALLIFL

-439 MMQITIMVGA
+439 MMQITIMVGTI
-449 VAILTIILG
+449 AILTIILS
-458 LIPEPILIQGMIRIG
+458 LIPEPILIQGMIGMG
-473 LIMAMVNVTLW
+473 LIMVMVNVTLW
-484 SVIKAAEHLAEVDEK
+484 SVIKAAEHLAEIDEN
-499 KIKDLTDLMT
+499 KIKELTNLMT
-509 VITVMVTIISVL
+509 IITVMVAVISVL

-529 IENLI
+529 LENLI

-601 AVLVMAVAVAAI
+601 AVLVMAGAVATI
-613 GFAAMA
+613 GFAAME
-619 LASMANVLLKLVPI
+619 LAVMANILM
-633 GPAQA
+633 GATTFG
-638 PVFVAALLG
+638 PVFAAALLG
-647 LALVM
+647 VALAVPIVISLAL
-652 PLVIVIAATGIL
+652 TGIL
-664 VTKMI
+664 ITKMM
-669 LLSGASPEQV
+669 LGMGTPPEQV

-694 LVAITAILLASLA
+694 VISVTAVMLAGLA
-707 IPLFFAIG
+707 IPLAFAVG
-715 LALFALG
+715 LALFALV
-722 SIVSFMKGVAVV
+722 SIVAFIKGVSVV
-734 MQAMSELPPLD
+734 MQVMSVMPPLD
-745 VSPIA
+745 VSPITEA
-750 ETAEQIVKL
+750 ANQLVNLVTAT
-759 LAAVVL
+759 AL
-765 LVPPMITLAGFA
+765 LVPPMVTLAGFA
-777 VVLLVTTF
+777 VVLLVATS
-785 FAKLA
+785 FANVA

-797 IASISL
+797 IAGISL
-803 GMFTLNYTLQ
+803 GMFTLNHTLQ
-813 ALNFEAVSESI
+813 VLNFEAVSESI

-832 GIIANMSQAS
+832 GIIANMNQAS
-842 AAIAKYKS
+842 ATIANYKS
-850 MGFFAYLNVMADISR
+850 MGLLAYLNVMADISR

-961 VVEGLLREMVQA
+961 VIESLLREMVQA

-978 SSFAGSMDG
+978 GSFAGSMEG
-987 LNTTMTNIK
+987 LNTTMIDIK
-996 LNLDGI
+996 RNLEGI
-1002 KASTALR
+1002 KASTELR

>member
-38 ANTIANKVNPSLNAI
+38 ANTIANKVNPNLNAI

-76 LGSFLKEKV
+76 LGDFLKEKV

-92 NQVYQIQADPEGNA
+92 NQIYQIQADPEGNA

-132 DINVSTST
+132 DINVNTST
-140 VSDLKGA
+140 VGDLKGA

-181 IQMSTNNQVTM
+181 IQMATNNQVTM
-192 AEAIAREKA
+192 AEAIAKEKA

-234 MLSISFIALSL
+234 MLAISFVALSL
-245 VPLNAQAALMF
+245 VPLNAQAALTF
-256 ATLCGSL
+256 AALCGSL

-306 MVFLMAVTYTLMS
+306 MVFLMALTYTLMS
-319 FVSSILLSNWPSL
+319 FVSSTLLSNWPSL
-332 LVGIVLTMGIMVG
+332 LVGLVLTMGIMVG

-366 GALPMLVNSVAKLV
+366 GALPTLVNSVAKLV

-385 TALVCELLWP
+385 TAIVCELLWP

-401 GKALLIFL
+401 DKALLIFL
-409 LVAGMTVGIIA
+409 LVSGMTVGIIA

-439 MMQITIMVGA
+439 MMQITVMVGT

-458 LIPEPILIQGMIRIG
+458 LLPESILIQGMIGMG
-473 LIMAMVNVTLW
+473 LIMVMVNVTLW

-499 KIKDLTDLMT
+499 KIKELTNLMT
-509 VITVMVTIISVL
+509 TITVMVAVISVL
-521 VVILGYIP
+521 VIILGYIP
-529 IENLI
+529 LENLI

-543 AMLPKIMIALFK
+543 AMLSKIMIALFK

-601 AVLVMAVAVAAI
+601 AVLVMAVAVAVI
-613 GFAAMA
+613 GFAAME
-619 LASMANVLLKLVPI
+619 LAVMANILMTTTPL
-633 GPAQA
+633 GP
-638 PVFVAALLG
+638 VSVAALLG
-647 LALVM
+647 VALAVPIVVFLAL
-652 PLVIVIAATGIL
+652 AGIL
-664 VTKMI
+664 ITKMMK
-669 LLSGASPEQV
+669 GTHPEQV

-694 LVAITAILLASLA
+694 SVAITAMLLASLA
-707 IPLFFAIG
+707 IPLFFAVG
-715 LALFALG
+715 LALFALD
-722 SIVSFMKGVAVV
+722 SIVSFMKGVSVV
-734 MQAMSELPPLD
+734 MQVMSTIPPLD
-745 VSPIA
+745 VSPIT
-750 ETAEQIVKL
+750 ETADQLVNL
-759 LAAVVL
+759 VAATVL
-765 LVPPMITLAGFA
+765 LVPPMVELAGFA

-785 FAKLA
+785 LARMA

-797 IASISL
+797 IAGISL
-803 GMFTLNYTLQ
+803 SMFALNYTLQ
-813 ALNFEAVSESI
+813 ARNFEAVSESI

-832 GIIANMSQAS
+832 GIIANMNQAS
-842 AAIAKYKS
+842 DTIAKYKS

-865 FRSIIKGVSSIGS
+865 FRNIIKGISSIGS

-943 QIKTP
+943 QIKAP

-978 SSFAGSMDG
+978 SSFAGSMEG
-987 LNTTMTNIK
+987 LNTTMIDIK
-996 LNLDGI
+996 RNLEGI
-1002 KASTALR
+1002 KASTELR

>member
-22 AMRAEASNIN
+22 AIRAEASKTN

-38 ANTIANKVNPSLNAI
+38 ANTIANRVNPSLNAI

-76 LGSFLKEKV
+76 LGDFLKEKV

-132 DINVSTST
+132 DINVNTST
-140 VSDLKGA
+140 VGDLKGA

-156 GFAMLGNMFTVGLAD
+156 GFAMLGNMFTMGLAD

-192 AEAIAREKA
+192 AEAIAKERA

-207 SGKAKGN
+207 SDKAKGN

-234 MLSISFIALSL
+234 MLAISFVALSL
-245 VPLNAQAALMF
+245 VPLNAQAALTF
-256 ATLCGSL
+256 AALCGSL

-332 LVGIVLTMGIMVG
+332 LVGIVLTMGIMVS

-366 GALPMLVNSVAKLV
+366 GALPTLINSVAKLV

-395 IILPGL
+395 IILPGI

-409 LVAGMTVGIIA
+409 LVSGMTVSIIA

-439 MMQITIMVGA
+439 MMQITIMVG
-449 VAILTIILG
+449 VVSILTIILG
-458 LIPEPILIQGMIRIG
+458 LIPEPILTQGMIG
-473 LIMAMVNVTLW
+473 MVLIMAMVNITLW
-484 SVIKAAEHLAEVDEK
+484 SVIKAAEHLAEVDEN
-499 KIKDLTDLMT
+499 KIKELTNLMT
-509 VITVMVTIISVL
+509 IITVMVAVISVL

-529 IENLI
+529 LENLI

-584 LVTAL
+584 LVTTL

-601 AVLVMAVAVAAI
+601 AVLVMAVAVATI
-613 GFAAMA
+613 GFAAME
-619 LASMANVLLKLVPI
+619 LAVMANILM
-633 GPAQA
+633 GATTFG

-647 LALVM
+647 LALAI
-652 PLVIVIAATGIL
+652 PIVVLLAFTGIL
-664 VTKMI
+664 ITKMM
-669 LLSGASPEQV
+669 LGMDTPPEQV

-694 LVAITAILLASLA
+694 VISVTAVMLAGLA
-707 IPLFFAIG
+707 IPLAFAVG
-715 LALFALG
+715 LALFALA
-722 SIVSFMKGVAVV
+722 SIVTFIKGVSVV
-734 MQAMSELPPLD
+734 MQVMSVLPPLD
-745 VSPIA
+745 VSPITEA
-750 ETAEQIVKL
+750 ANQLVNLVTAT
-759 LAAVVL
+759 AL
-765 LVPPMITLAGFA
+765 LVPPMVTLAGFA
-777 VVLLVTTF
+777 VVLLVATS
-785 FAKLA
+785 FANVA

-797 IASISL
+797 IAGISL
-803 GMFTLNYTLQ
+803 GMFALNYTLQ
-813 ALNFEAVSESI
+813 VLNFEAVSESI

-832 GIIANMSQAS
+832 GIIANMNQAS
-842 AAIAKYKS
+842 TAIANYKS
-850 MGFFAYLNVMADISR
+850 MGLLAYLNVMADISR
-865 FRSIIKGVSSIGS
+865 FRNIIKGVSSIGS

-961 VVEGLLREMVQA
+961 VIESLLREMVQA

-978 SSFAGSMDG
+978 GSFAGSMEG
-987 LNTTMTNIK
+987 LNTTMIDIK
-996 LNLDGI
+996 RNLEGI
-1002 KASTALR
+1002 KASTELR

>member
-22 AMRAEASNIN
+22 AIRAEASKTN

-38 ANTIANKVNPSLNAI
+38 ANTIANRVNPSLNAI

-76 LGSFLKEKV
+76 LGDFLKEKV

-132 DINVSTST
+132 DINVNTST
-140 VSDLKGA
+140 VGDLKGA

-156 GFAMLGNMFTVGLAD
+156 GFAMLGNMFTMGLAD

-192 AEAIAREKA
+192 AEAIAKERA

-207 SGKAKGN
+207 SDKAKGN
-214 FRSFLQGLVGPL
+214 FRSFLQDLVGPL

-234 MLSISFIALSL
+234 MLAISFVALSL
-245 VPLNAQAALMF
+245 VPLNAQAALTF
-256 ATLCGSL
+256 AALCGSL

-332 LVGIVLTMGIMVG
+332 LVGIVLTMGIMVS

-366 GALPMLVNSVAKLV
+366 GALPTLINSVAKLV
-380 LLVVT
+380 LLVVG

-401 GKALLIFL
+401 DKALLIFL

-439 MMQITIMVGA
+439 MMQITIMVG
-449 VAILTIILG
+449 VVSILTIILG
-458 LIPEPILIQGMIRIG
+458 LIPEPILTQGMIG
-473 LIMAMVNVTLW
+473 MVLIMAMVNITLW
-484 SVIKAAEHLAEVDEK
+484 SVIKAAEHLAEVDEN
-499 KIKDLTDLMT
+499 KIKELTNLMT
-509 VITVMVTIISVL
+509 IITVMVAVISVL

-529 IENLI
+529 LENLI

-543 AMLPKIMIALFK
+543 AMLPKIMITLFK

-589 IQDPVKTIIACT
+589 SQDPVRIIVACA
-601 AVLVMAVAVAAI
+601 AVLIMALAVAAI
-613 GFAAMA
+613 GFAAVA
-619 LASMANVLLKLVPI
+619 LAVMANILMVATPF
-633 GPAQA
+633 G

-647 LALVM
+647 VALAA
-652 PLVIVIAATGIL
+652 PIVISLAFTGIL
-664 VTKMI
+664 ITKMM
-669 LLSGASPEQV
+669 LGMGTPPEQV

-694 LVAITAILLASLA
+694 LIATTAILLAALA
-707 IPLFFAIG
+707 IPLAFAMS
-715 LALFALG
+715 LALFALD
-722 SIVSFMKGVAVV
+722 SIVAFMKGVAVV
-734 MQAMSELPPLD
+734 MEAMSTMPPLD
-745 VSPIA
+745 VSPIS
-750 ETAEQIVKL
+750 E
-759 LAAVVL
+759 AADQLTNLVAATVL
-765 LVPPMITLAGFA
+765 LVPPMVVLAGFA
-777 VVLLVTTF
+777 MVLLVTTF
-785 FAKLA
+785 FARLA
-790 LLTTFSF
+790 ILTTFSF
-797 IASISL
+797 IAGISL

-842 AAIAKYKS
+842 ATIAKYKS
-850 MGFFAYLNVMADISR
+850 MGLFAYLNVMADISR
-865 FRSIIKGVSSIGS
+865 FRSIIKGISSIGS
-878 NNENM
+878 NTENM

-903 SQVARALK
+903 SQVARALR

-961 VVEGLLREMVQA
+961 VIESLLREMVQA

-978 SSFAGSMDG
+978 GSFAGSMEG
-987 LNTTMTNIK
+987 LNTTMIDIK
-996 LNLDGI
+996 RNLEGI
-1002 KASTALR
+1002 KASTELR

>member
-92 NQVYQIQADPEGNA
+92 NQVYQIQADSEGNA
-106 DIVEAV
+106 DIVEAINV
-112 NAISEGDEEERKNN
+112 ISEGDEEERKNS

-132 DINVSTST
+132 DINVNTS
-140 VSDLKGA
+140 SAGDLKGA

-171 IVKNLQPLQQ
+171 IIKNLQPLQQ
-181 IQMSTNNQVTM
+181 IQMATNNQVTM
-192 AEAIAREKA
+192 AEAIAKEKA
-201 QPKEDD
+201 QLKEDD

-234 MLSISFIALSL
+234 MLAVSFVALSL
-245 VPLNAQAALMF
+245 VPLDAQAALTF
-256 ATLCGSL
+256 AALCGSL

-306 MVFLMAVTYTLMS
+306 MVFLMALTYTLMS
-319 FVSSILLSNWPSL
+319 FVSSTLLSNWPSL
-332 LVGIVLTMGIMVG
+332 LVGLVLTMGVMVG
-345 SIFAMK
+345 SIFTMK

-366 GALPMLVNSVAKLV
+366 GALPTLINSIAKLV

-385 TALVCELLWP
+385 TAIVCELLWP

-409 LVAGMTVGIIA
+409 LVSGMTVGIIA

-439 MMQITIMVGA
+439 MMQITIMVGTVA
-449 VAILTIILG
+449 VLTIILG
-458 LIPEPILIQGMIRIG
+458 LLPESILIQGMIRIG
-473 LIMAMVNVTLW
+473 LIIAMVNLTLW
-484 SVIKAAEHLAEVDEK
+484 NVIQTAQKLAEIDEK
-499 KIKDLTDLMT
+499 KIEDLTNLMGA
-509 VITVMVTIISVL
+509 ITVMVTVTSIL
-521 VVILGYIP
+521 VTILGYIP
-529 IENLI
+529 IENII
-534 QGMIMVTLI
+534 QGIVSVTLI
-543 AMLPKIMIALFK
+543 ALLPRVMIQMFK
-555 DIQQDQVMQALKGVA
+555 DIPQDEVAQALVGVLA
-570 LASLIVVALAGLAW
+570 ASLIVVAVAGLAW
-584 LVTAL
+584 LITNMMP
-589 IQDPVKTIIACT
+589 DPISTIIAIT
-601 AVLVMAVAVAAI
+601 AVLTMAIAMYAI
-613 GFAAMA
+613 GQAAGA
-619 LASMANVLLKLVPI
+619 LAKMAKVLMKPSPFGPPI
-633 GPAQA
+633 Y
-638 PVFVAALLG
+638 VAALLG

-652 PLVIVIAATGIL
+652 PLVIAIAATGIL
-664 VTKMI
+664 ITQMI

-679 LQAALATLALAAAFA
+679 LVSAMATLVLAAAFSMIATTA
-694 LVAITAILLASLA
+694 LLLAAVA
-707 IPLFFAIG
+707 IPLFFAID
-715 LALFALG
+715 LALFALS

-785 FAKLA
+785 LAKMA

-797 IASISL
+797 IAGISL

-813 ALNFEAVSESI
+813 TLNFEAVSESI

-832 GIIANMSQAS
+832 GIISNMSKAS
-842 AAIAKYKS
+842 TSIAKYKS

-865 FRSIIKGVSSIGS
+865 FRSIIKGISSIGS

-897 NTSDGL
+897 STSDGL

-943 QIKTP
+943 QIKAP

-987 LNTTMTNIK
+987 LNTTMVDIK
-996 LNLDGI
+996 RDLDGI

>member
-38 ANTIANKVNPSLNAI
+38 ANTIASKVNPSLNAI

-140 VSDLKGA
+140 VGDLKGA

-181 IQMSTNNQVTM
+181 IQMATNNQVTM
-192 AEAIAREKA
+192 AEAIAKEKA

-207 SGKAKGN
+207 SDKAKGN

-234 MLSISFIALSL
+234 MLSISFVALSL
-245 VPLNAQAALMF
+245 VPLNAQAALTF
-256 ATLCGSL
+256 AALCGSL

-319 FVSSILLSNWPSL
+319 FVSSVLLSNWPSL
-332 LVGIVLTMGIMVG
+332 LVGLVLTMGIMVG

-366 GALPMLVNSVAKLV
+366 GALPTLINSIAKLV

-385 TALVCELLWP
+385 TAIVCELLWP
-395 IILPGL
+395 IILPGI

-439 MMQITIMVGA
+439 MMQITIMVG
-449 VAILTIILG
+449 VVSILTIILG
-458 LIPEPILIQGMIRIG
+458 LMPEPILIQGMVG
-473 LIMAMVNVTLW
+473 MVLIMAMVNITLW
-484 SVIKAAEHLAEVDEK
+484 SVIKAAEHLAEVDEN
-499 KIKDLTDLMT
+499 KIKELTNLMT
-509 VITVMVTIISVL
+509 IITVMVTVTSIL
-521 VVILGYIP
+521 VMILGYIP
-529 IENLI
+529 IENII
-534 QGMIMVTLI
+534 QGIVSVTLI
-543 AMLPKIMIALFK
+543 ALLPRVMIQMFK
-555 DIQQDQVMQALKGVA
+555 DIPQDEVAQALVGVLA
-570 LASLIVVALAGLAW
+570 ASLIVVAVAGLAW
-584 LVTAL
+584 LITNMMPDPTSTITA
-589 IQDPVKTIIACT
+589 IT
-601 AVLVMAVAVAAI
+601 AVLTMAIAMYAI
-613 GFAAMA
+613 GQAASA
-619 LASMANVLLKLVPI
+619 LATMANVLLTLVPPFGI
-633 GPAQA
+633 PI
-638 PVFVAALLG
+638 FETALLG

-652 PLVIVIAATGIL
+652 PLVIAIAATGIL
-664 VTKMI
+664 VTQMI

-679 LQAALATLALAAAFA
+679 LVSAMATLVLAAAFSMIATTA
-694 LVAITAILLASLA
+694 LLLAEVA

-777 VVLLVTTF
+777 IVLLVTTF
-785 FAKLA
+785 LAKMA

-797 IASISL
+797 IAGISL
-803 GMFTLNYTLQ
+803 SMFTLNYTLQ

-824 GNTMNDLV
+824 GNTMNGLV

-842 AAIAKYKS
+842 ATIANYKS
-850 MGFFAYLNVMADISR
+850 MGLLAYLNVMADISR
-865 FRSIIKGVSSIGS
+865 FRSIIKGISSIGS

-897 NTSDGL
+897 STSDGL

-961 VVEGLLREMVQA
+961 VIESLLREMVQS

-987 LNTTMTNIK
+987 LNTTMANIK
-996 LNLDGI
+996 LDLDSI

>member
-76 LGSFLKEKV
+76 LGDFLKEKV

-112 NAISEGDEEERKNN
+112 NAISEGDEEERKNS

-140 VSDLKGA
+140 VGDLKGA

-181 IQMSTNNQVTM
+181 IQMATNNQVTM
-192 AEAIAREKA
+192 AEAIAKERA

-234 MLSISFIALSL
+234 MLAVSFVALSL

-306 MVFLMAVTYTLMS
+306 MVFLMALTYTLMS

-332 LVGIVLTMGIMVG
+332 LVGIVLTMGIMVS

-356 ALPEVDPQKG
+356 ALPEIDPQKG
-366 GALPMLVNSVAKLV
+366 GALPTLINSIAKLV

-385 TALVCELLWP
+385 TAIVCELLWP

-401 GKALLIFL
+401 NKALSIFL
-409 LVAGMTVGIIA
+409 LVTGMTVGIIA

-439 MMQITIMVGA
+439 MMQITIMVG
-449 VAILTIILG
+449 VVSILTIILG
-458 LIPEPILIQGMIRIG
+458 LMPEPILIQGMVRIG
-473 LIMAMVNVTLW
+473 LVMAMVNITLW

-499 KIKDLTDLMT
+499 KIEDLTNLMI
-509 VITVMVTIISVL
+509 VITVMVAVVSVL
-521 VVILGYIP
+521 VIVLGSMP
-529 IENLI
+529 IENII
-534 QGMIMVTLI
+534 QGIVSVTLI
-543 AMLPKIMIALFK
+543 ALLPRVMIQMFKGIPPDEVTQALF
-555 DIQQDQVMQALKGVA
+555 GVLA
-570 LASLIVVALAGLAW
+570 ASLIVVAVAGLAW
-584 LVTAL
+584 LITNM
-589 IQDPVKTIIACT
+589 IPDPTSTIIAIT
-601 AVLVMAVAVAAI
+601 AVLTMAIAMYAI
-613 GFAAMA
+613 GQAASA
-619 LASMANVLLKLVPI
+619 LAAMANVLMTATPF
-633 GPAQA
+633 G
-638 PVFVAALLG
+638 PVFAAALLG

-664 VTKMI
+664 ITKMM
-669 LLSGASPEQV
+669 LGMDTPPEQV
-679 LQAALATLALAAAFA
+679 LVSAMATLVLAAAFSMIATTA
-694 LVAITAILLASLA
+694 LLLAAVA
-707 IPLFFAIG
+707 IPLSFAIG
-715 LALFALG
+715 LALSALG

-765 LVPPMITLAGFA
+765 LVPPMVTLAGFA
-777 VVLLVTTF
+777 VVLLVTTS
-785 FAKLA
+785 FASVA

-797 IASISL
+797 IAGISL
-803 GMFTLNYTLQ
+803 SMFALNYTLQ
-813 ALNFEAVSESI
+813 VLNFEAVSESI

-832 GIIANMSQAS
+832 GILANMNQAS
-842 AAIAKYKS
+842 AAIANYKS
-850 MGFFAYLNVMADISR
+850 MGLFAYLNVMADISR

-897 NTSDGL
+897 STSDGL

-943 QIKTP
+943 QIKAP

-961 VVEGLLREMVQA
+961 VIESLLREMVQS

-987 LNTTMTNIK
+987 LNTTMVNIK
-996 LNLDGI
+996 LDLDSI

>member
-22 AMRAEASNIN
+22 AMRAEVSNIN

-92 NQVYQIQADPEGNA
+92 NQVYQIQADPAGNA

-112 NAISEGDEEERKNN
+112 NTISEGDEEERKNN

-140 VSDLKGA
+140 VGDLKGA

-181 IQMSTNNQVTM
+181 IQMATNNQVTM
-192 AEAIAREKA
+192 AEAIAKEKA

-207 SGKAKGN
+207 SDKAKGN

-234 MLSISFIALSL
+234 MLAVSFVALSL
-245 VPLNAQAALMF
+245 VPLNAQAALTF
-256 ATLCGSL
+256 AALCGSL

-306 MVFLMAVTYTLMS
+306 MVFLMALTYTLMS
-319 FVSSILLSNWPSL
+319 FVSSTLLSNWPSL
-332 LVGIVLTMGIMVG
+332 LVGLVLTMGIMVG

-366 GALPMLVNSVAKLV
+366 GALPTLVNSVAKLV

-409 LVAGMTVGIIA
+409 LVSGMTVGIIA
-420 LTAKIKEADPELVN
+420 LTAKIKEADPKLVD

-439 MMQITIMVGA
+439 MMQITVMVGT

-458 LIPEPILIQGMIRIG
+458 LLPEPILIQGMIGMG
-473 LIMAMVNVTLW
+473 LIMVMVNVTLW

-499 KIKDLTDLMT
+499 KIKELTNLMT
-509 VITVMVTIISVL
+509 VITVMVAVISVL
-521 VVILGYIP
+521 VIILGYIP
-529 IENLI
+529 LENLI

-613 GFAAMA
+613 GFAAME
-619 LASMANVLLKLVPI
+619 LAVMANILMAATTF
-633 GPAQA
+633 GT
-638 PVFVAALLG
+638 VFAAALLG
-647 LALVM
+647 IVLAV
-652 PLVIVIAATGIL
+652 PIVVCLAGAGIL
-664 VTKMI
+664 ITKMMT
-669 LLSGASPEQV
+669 GPKTSPEQV
-679 LQAALATLALAAAFA
+679 LQAALATLALAAAFS

-707 IPLFFAIG
+707 IPLFFAVG
-715 LALFALG
+715 LALFALS
-722 SIVSFMKGVAVV
+722 SIVDFMKGVSVV
-734 MQAMSELPPLD
+734 MQVMSVIPPLD
-745 VSPIA
+745 VSPITEA
-750 ETAEQIVKL
+750 ANQLVNLVTAT
-759 LAAVVL
+759 AL
-765 LVPPMITLAGFA
+765 LVPPMVTLAGFA
-777 VVLLVTTF
+777 VVLLVATS
-785 FAKLA
+785 FARAA

-797 IASISL
+797 IAGISL
-803 GMFTLNYTLQ
+803 SMFTLNYTLQ

-865 FRSIIKGVSSIGS
+865 FRSIIKGISSIGS

-897 NTSDGL
+897 STSDGL

-911 EVAAA
+911 EVATA

-943 QIKTP
+943 QIKAP

-978 SSFAGSMDG
+978 SSFAGSMEG
-987 LNTTMTNIK
+987 LNTTMIDIK
-996 LNLDGI
+996 RDLDGI

>member
-22 AMRAEASNIN
+22 AIRAEASKTN

-38 ANTIANKVNPSLNAI
+38 ANTIANRVNPSLNAI

-132 DINVSTST
+132 DINVNTST
-140 VSDLKGA
+140 VGDLKGA

-156 GFAMLGNMFTVGLAD
+156 GFAMLGNMFTMGLAD

-192 AEAIAREKA
+192 AEAIAKERA

-207 SGKAKGN
+207 SDKAKGN
-214 FRSFLQGLVGPL
+214 FRSFLQDLVGPL

-234 MLSISFIALSL
+234 MLAISFVALSL
-245 VPLNAQAALMF
+245 VPLNAQAALTF
-256 ATLCGSL
+256 AALCGSL

-319 FVSSILLSNWPSL
+319 FVSSVLLSNWPSL
-332 LVGIVLTMGIMVG
+332 LVGLVLTMGIMVG

-366 GALPMLVNSVAKLV
+366 GALPTLINSIAKLV
-380 LLVVT
+380 LLVVG

-401 GKALLIFL
+401 DKALLIFL

-439 MMQITIMVGA
+439 MMQITIMVG
-449 VAILTIILG
+449 VVSILTIILG
-458 LIPEPILIQGMIRIG
+458 LIPEPILTQGMIG
-473 LIMAMVNVTLW
+473 MVLIMAMVNVTLW

-499 KIKDLTDLMT
+499 KIKELTNLMT
-509 VITVMVTIISVL
+509 TITVMVAVISVL
-521 VVILGYIP
+521 VIILGYIP
-529 IENLI
+529 LENLI

-543 AMLPKIMIALFK
+543 AMLSKIMIALFK

-601 AVLVMAVAVAAI
+601 AVLVMAVAVATI
-613 GFAAMA
+613 GFAAME
-619 LASMANVLLKLVPI
+619 LAVMANILNVSTPL
-633 GPAQA
+633 G
-638 PVFVAALLG
+638 PVFAAALLG
-647 LALVM
+647 IALAV
-652 PLVIVIAATGIL
+652 PIVGFLAFAGIL
-664 VTKMI
+664 ITKMMT
-669 LLSGASPEQV
+669 GMDTPPEQV

-694 LVAITAILLASLA
+694 LIAITAILLATVA
-707 IPLFFAIG
+707 TPLSFAVS
-715 LALFALG
+715 LALFALV
-722 SIVSFMKGVAVV
+722 SIVAFMKGVSVV
-734 MQAMSELPPLD
+734 MQVMSTMPPLD
-745 VSPIA
+745 VSPIT
-750 ETAEQIVKL
+750 ETADQLVNL
-759 LAAVVL
+759 VAATVL
-765 LVPPMITLAGFA
+765 LVPPMVELAGFA
-777 VVLLVTTF
+777 VVLLVATS
-785 FAKLA
+785 FASVA

-797 IASISL
+797 IAGISL
-803 GMFTLNYTLQ
+803 GMFTLNHTLQ
-813 ALNFEAVSESI
+813 VLNFEAVSESI

-832 GIIANMSQAS
+832 GIIANMNQAS
-842 AAIAKYKS
+842 AAIANYKS
-850 MGFFAYLNVMADISR
+850 MGLLAYLNVMADISR

-961 VVEGLLREMVQA
+961 VIESLLREMVQA

-978 SSFAGSMDG
+978 GSFAGSMEG
-987 LNTTMTNIK
+987 LNTTMIDIK
-996 LNLDGI
+996 RDLDGI

>member
-12 INQAGVNLTE
+12 INQAGVSLTE

-76 LGSFLKEKV
+76 LGDFLKEKV

-140 VSDLKGA
+140 VGDLKGA

-181 IQMSTNNQVTM
+181 IQMATNNQVTM
-192 AEAIAREKA
+192 AEAIAKEKA

-234 MLSISFIALSL
+234 MLAVSFVALSL
-245 VPLNAQAALMF
+245 VPLNAQAALTF
-256 ATLCGSL
+256 AALCGSL

-306 MVFLMAVTYTLMS
+306 MVFLMALTYTLMS
-319 FVSSILLSNWPSL
+319 FVSSTLLSNWPSL
-332 LVGIVLTMGIMVG
+332 LVGLVLTMGVMVG

-366 GALPMLVNSVAKLV
+366 GALPTLVNSVAKLV

-395 IILPGL
+395 IILPGI

-409 LVAGMTVGIIA
+409 LVSGMTVGIIA

-439 MMQITIMVGA
+439 MMQITVMVGT

-458 LIPEPILIQGMIRIG
+458 LLPEPILIQGMIGIG
-473 LIMAMVNVTLW
+473 LIMVMVNVTLW
-484 SVIKAAEHLAEVDEK
+484 SVIKAAEHLAEIDEN
-499 KIKDLTDLMT
+499 KIKELTNLMT
-509 VITVMVTIISVL
+509 VITVMVAVISVL

-529 IENLI
+529 LENLI

-584 LVTAL
+584 LITAL

-613 GFAAMA
+613 GFAAMELAVMANILMTSTPFGPVFAAALIGVA
-619 LASMANVLLKLVPI
+619 LAVPI
-633 GPAQA
+633 VG
-638 PVFVAALLG
+638 LLAFAG
-647 LALVM
+647 VL
-652 PLVIVIAATGIL
+652 I
-664 VTKMI
+664 TKMMV
-669 LLSGASPEQV
+669 GMRTPPEQV
-679 LQAALATLALAAAFA
+679 LQAALATLALAAAFS

-707 IPLFFAIG
+707 IPLSFAVS
-715 LALFALG
+715 LALFALD
-722 SIVSFMKGVAVV
+722 SIVVFMKGVSVV
-734 MQAMSELPPLD
+734 MPVMSTIPPLD

-750 ETAEQIVKL
+750 E
-759 LAAVVL
+759 AADQLVNLVAATVL

-777 VVLLVTTF
+777 MVLLVTTSL
-785 FAKLA
+785 AKLA

-797 IASISL
+797 IAGISL

-842 AAIAKYKS
+842 AAIARYKS

-865 FRSIIKGVSSIGS
+865 FRNIIKGISSIGS

-897 NTSDGL
+897 STSDGL

-943 QIKTP
+943 QIKAP

-978 SSFAGSMDG
+978 SSFAGSMEG
-987 LNTTMTNIK
+987 LNTTMIDIK
-996 LNLDGI
+996 RDLDGI

>member
-38 ANTIANKVNPSLNAI
+38 ANTIANKVNPNLNAI

-76 LGSFLKEKV
+76 LGDFLKEKV

-92 NQVYQIQADPEGNA
+92 NQIYQIQADPEGNA

-112 NAISEGDEEERKNN
+112 NDISEGDEEERKNN

-132 DINVSTST
+132 DINVNTST
-140 VSDLKGA
+140 VGDLKGA

-181 IQMSTNNQVTM
+181 IQMATNNQVTM
-192 AEAIAREKA
+192 AEAIAKEKA

-234 MLSISFIALSL
+234 MLAVSFVALSL
-245 VPLNAQAALMF
+245 VPLNAQAALTF
-256 ATLCGSL
+256 AALCGSL

-306 MVFLMAVTYTLMS
+306 MVFLMALTYTLMS
-319 FVSSILLSNWPSL
+319 FVSSTLLSNWPSL

-366 GALPMLVNSVAKLV
+366 GALPTLVNSVAKLV

-385 TALVCELLWP
+385 TAIVCELLWP

-401 GKALLIFL
+401 DKALLIFL
-409 LVAGMTVGIIA
+409 LVSGMTVGIIA

-439 MMQITIMVGA
+439 MMQITVMVGT

-458 LIPEPILIQGMIRIG
+458 LLPESILIQGMVGMG
-473 LIMAMVNVTLW
+473 LIMVMVNVTLW
-484 SVIKAAEHLAEVDEK
+484 SVIKAAEHLAEVHEK
-499 KIKDLTDLMT
+499 KIKELTNLMT
-509 VITVMVTIISVL
+509 TLTVMVAVISVL
-521 VVILGYIP
+521 VIILGYIP
-529 IENLI
+529 LENLI

-543 AMLPKIMIALFK
+543 AMLSKIMIALFK
-555 DIQQDQVMQALKGVA
+555 DIQQDQVMQALEGVA

-613 GFAAMA
+613 GFAAME
-619 LASMANVLLKLVPI
+619 LAVMANILMVATPS
-633 GPAQA
+633 G
-638 PVFVAALLG
+638 PVFAAALLG
-647 LALVM
+647 IALAV
-652 PLVIVIAATGIL
+652 PIVVSLAYVAGIL
-664 VTKMI
+664 ITKMMRR
-669 LLSGASPEQV
+669 LETSPEQV
-679 LQAALATLALAAAFA
+679 LQAALATLVLAAAFA
-694 LVAITAILLASLA
+694 AISVTAVMLAGLA
-707 IPLFFAIG
+707 IPLAFAVG
-715 LALFALG
+715 LALFALV
-722 SIVSFMKGVAVV
+722 SIVKFIKGVSVV
-734 MQAMSELPPLD
+734 MQVMSVIPPLD
-745 VSPIA
+745 VSPITEA
-750 ETAEQIVKL
+750 ANQLVNLVTAT
-759 LAAVVL
+759 AL
-765 LVPPMITLAGFA
+765 LVPPMVELAGFA

-832 GIIANMSQAS
+832 GIIANMNQAS
-842 AAIAKYKS
+842 GAIAKYKS
-850 MGFFAYLNVMADISR
+850 MGFFAYLRVMADIGR
-865 FRSIIKGVSSIGS
+865 FRSIIKGISSIGS

-897 NTSDGL
+897 STSDGL

-943 QIKTP
+943 QIKAP

-978 SSFAGSMDG
+978 SSFAGSMEG
-987 LNTTMTNIK
+987 LNTTMIDIK
-996 LNLDGI
+996 RNLEGI
-1002 KASTALR
+1002 KASTELR

>member
-22 AMRAEASNIN
+22 AMRAEASKTN

-132 DINVSTST
+132 DINVNTST
-140 VSDLKGA
+140 VGDLKGA

-156 GFAMLGNMFTVGLAD
+156 GFAMLGNMFTMGLAD

-192 AEAIAREKA
+192 AEAIAKERA

-207 SGKAKGN
+207 SDKAKGN

-234 MLSISFIALSL
+234 MLAISFVALSL
-245 VPLNAQAALMF
+245 VPLNAQAALTF
-256 ATLCGSL
+256 AALCGSL

-332 LVGIVLTMGIMVG
+332 LVGIVLTMGIMVS

-366 GALPMLVNSVAKLV
+366 GALPTLINSVAKLV
-380 LLVVT
+380 LLVVG

-401 GKALLIFL
+401 DKALLIFL

-439 MMQITIMVGA
+439 MMQITIMVGT
-449 VAILTIILG
+449 VAILTIILS
-458 LIPEPILIQGMIRIG
+458 LIPEPILIQSMIGMG
-473 LIMAMVNVTLW
+473 LIMVMVNVTLW

-499 KIKDLTDLMT
+499 KIKELTNLMT
-509 VITVMVTIISVL
+509 VITVMVAVISVL
-521 VVILGYIP
+521 VIILGYIP
-529 IENLI
+529 LENLI

-570 LASLIVVALAGLAW
+570 LVSLIVVALAGLAW
-584 LVTAL
+584 LVTTL

-613 GFAAMA
+613 GFAAME
-619 LASMANVLLKLVPI
+619 LAVMANILMSATAF
-633 GPAQA
+633 G
-638 PVFVAALLG
+638 PVFAAALLG
-647 LALVM
+647 IALAVPIVVSLAL
-652 PLVIVIAATGIL
+652 TGIL
-664 VTKMI
+664 ITKMMI
-669 LLSGASPEQV
+669 GMGTPPEQV

-694 LVAITAILLASLA
+694 VISVTAVMLAGLA
-707 IPLFFAIG
+707 IPLAFAVG
-715 LALFALG
+715 LALFALV
-722 SIVSFMKGVAVV
+722 SIVTFIKGVSVV
-734 MQAMSELPPLD
+734 MQVMSVIPPLD
-745 VSPIA
+745 VSPITEA
-750 ETAEQIVKL
+750 ANQLVNLVTAT
-759 LAAVVL
+759 AL
-765 LVPPMITLAGFA
+765 LVPSMVTLAGFA
-777 VVLLVTTF
+777 VVLLVATS
-785 FAKLA
+785 FASVA

-797 IASISL
+797 IAGISL
-803 GMFTLNYTLQ
+803 GMFTLNHTLQ
-813 ALNFEAVSESI
+813 VLNFEAVSESI

-832 GIIANMSQAS
+832 GIIANMNQAS
-842 AAIAKYKS
+842 ATIANYKS
-850 MGFFAYLNVMADISR
+850 MGLLAYLNVMADISR

-878 NNENM
+878 NTENM

-903 SQVARALK
+903 SQVARALR

-943 QIKTP
+943 QIKAP

-961 VVEGLLREMVQA
+961 VVESLLREMVQA

-978 SSFAGSMDG
+978 SSFAGSMEG
-987 LNTTMTNIK
+987 LNTTMIDIKRNIE
-996 LNLDGI
+996 GI
-1002 KASTALR
+1002 KASTELR

>member
-22 AMRAEASNIN
+22 AMRTEASNIN

-140 VSDLKGA
+140 VGDLKGA

-156 GFAMLGNMFTVGLAD
+156 GFAMLGNMFTMGLAD

-207 SGKAKGN
+207 SDKAKGN

-234 MLSISFIALSL
+234 MLSISFVALSL
-245 VPLNAQAALMF
+245 VPLNAQAALTF
-256 ATLCGSL
+256 AALCGSL

-332 LVGIVLTMGIMVG
+332 LVGIVLTMGIMVS

-366 GALPMLVNSVAKLV
+366 GALPTLINSVAKLV
-380 LLVVT
+380 LLVVG

-401 GKALLIFL
+401 DKALLIFL
-409 LVAGMTVGIIA
+409 LVSGMTVGIIA

-439 MMQITIMVGA
+439 MMQITIMVGT

-458 LIPEPILIQGMIRIG
+458 LIPEPILIQSMIGMG
-473 LIMAMVNVTLW
+473 LIMVMVNVTLW

-499 KIKDLTDLMT
+499 KIKELTNLMT
-509 VITVMVTIISVL
+509 VITVMVTVTSIL
-521 VVILGYIP
+521 VMILGYIP
-529 IENLI
+529 IENII
-534 QGMIMVTLI
+534 QGIVSVTLI
-543 AMLPKIMIALFK
+543 ALLPRVMIQMFK
-555 DIQQDQVMQALKGVA
+555 DIPQDEVAQALTGVLA
-570 LASLIVVALAGLAW
+570 ASLIVVAVAGLAW
-584 LVTAL
+584 LITNMMP
-589 IQDPVKTIIACT
+589 DPTSTIVAIT
-601 AVLVMAVAVAAI
+601 AVLTMAIAMYAI
-613 GFAAMA
+613 GQAADA
-619 LASMANVLLKLVPI
+619 LATMANVLLTPVPPFGLPI
-633 GPAQA
+633 FAT
-638 PVFVAALLG
+638 ALLG

-652 PLVIVIAATGIL
+652 PLVIAIAATGIL
-664 VTKMI
+664 VTQMI
-669 LLSGASPEQV
+669 LSSGAPPEQV
-679 LQAALATLALAAAFA
+679 LVSAMATLVLAAAFSMIATTA
-694 LVAITAILLASLA
+694 LLLAAVA

-750 ETAEQIVKL
+750 ETTEQIVKL

-785 FAKLA
+785 LAKMA

-797 IASISL
+797 IAGISL
-803 GMFTLNYTLQ
+803 SMFMLNYTLQ
-813 ALNFEAVSESI
+813 TLNFEAVSESI

-832 GIIANMSQAS
+832 GIIANMKQAS
-842 AAIAKYKS
+842 AAIANYKS
-850 MGFFAYLNVMADISR
+850 MGLLAYLNVMADISR

-903 SQVARALK
+903 SQVARALR

-943 QIKTP
+943 QIKAP

-961 VVEGLLREMVQA
+961 VVESLLREMVQA

-978 SSFAGSMDG
+978 SSFAGSMEG
-987 LNTTMTNIK
+987 LNTTMIDIKRNIE
-996 LNLDGI
+996 GI
-1002 KASTALR
+1002 KASTELR

>member
-22 AMRAEASNIN
+22 AIRAEASNIN

-38 ANTIANKVNPSLNAI
+38 ANTIANRVNPSLNAI

-132 DINVSTST
+132 DINVNTST
-140 VSDLKGA
+140 VGDLKGA

-156 GFAMLGNMFTVGLAD
+156 GFAMLGNMFTMGLAD

-192 AEAIAREKA
+192 AEAIAKERA

-207 SGKAKGN
+207 SDKAKGN
-214 FRSFLQGLVGPL
+214 FRSFLQDLVGPL

-234 MLSISFIALSL
+234 MLAISFVALSL
-245 VPLNAQAALMF
+245 VPLNAQAALTF
-256 ATLCGSL
+256 AALCGSL

-299 ILESFAK
+299 ILENFAK

-319 FVSSILLSNWPSL
+319 FVSSVFLSNWPSL
-332 LVGIVLTMGIMVG
+332 LVGLVLTMGIMVG

-366 GALPMLVNSVAKLV
+366 GALPTLINSIAKLV

-385 TALVCELLWP
+385 TAVVCELLWP
-395 IILPGL
+395 IIFPGI

-409 LVAGMTVGIIA
+409 LVAGMTVSIIA

-439 MMQITIMVGA
+439 MMQITIMVG
-449 VAILTIILG
+449 VVSILTIILG
-458 LIPEPILIQGMIRIG
+458 LIPEPILNQGMFRMG
-473 LIMAMVNVTLW
+473 LIMVMVNVTLW

-499 KIKDLTDLMT
+499 KIKELTNLMT
-509 VITVMVTIISVL
+509 IITVMVTVISVL

-529 IENLI
+529 IENII
-534 QGMIMVTLI
+534 QGIVSVTLI
-543 AMLPKIMIALFK
+543 ALLPRVMIQMFK
-555 DIQQDQVMQALKGVA
+555 DIPQDEVAQALVGVLA
-570 LASLIVVALAGLAW
+570 ASLIVVAVAGLAW
-584 LVTAL
+584 LITNMMPDPTSTITA
-589 IQDPVKTIIACT
+589 IT
-601 AVLVMAVAVAAI
+601 AVLTMAIAMYAI
-613 GFAAMA
+613 GQAASA
-619 LASMANVLLKLVPI
+619 LATMANVLLTLVPPFGLPI
-633 GPAQA
+633 FAT
-638 PVFVAALLG
+638 ALLG

-652 PLVIVIAATGIL
+652 PLVIAIAATGIL
-664 VTKMI
+664 VTQMI
-669 LLSGASPEQV
+669 LSSGASPEQV
-679 LQAALATLALAAAFA
+679 LVSAMATLVLAAAFSMIATTA
-694 LVAITAILLASLA
+694 LLLAAVA

-777 VVLLVTTF
+777 MVLLVTTF
-785 FAKLA
+785 LAKLA

-797 IASISL
+797 IAGISL
-803 GMFTLNYTLQ
+803 GMSTLNYTLQ
-813 ALNFEAVSESI
+813 TLNFEAVSESI

-832 GIIANMSQAS
+832 GIIANMNQAS
-842 AAIAKYKS
+842 AAIANYKS
-850 MGFFAYLNVMADISR
+850 MGLLAYLNVMADISR

-961 VVEGLLREMVQA
+961 VIESLLREMVQA

-978 SSFAGSMDG
+978 GSFAGSMEG
-987 LNTTMTNIK
+987 LNTTMIDIK
-996 LNLDGI
+996 RNLEGI
-1002 KASTALR
+1002 KASTELR

>member
-140 VSDLKGA
+140 VGDLKGA

-181 IQMSTNNQVTM
+181 IQMATNNQVTM
-192 AEAIAREKA
+192 AEAIAKEKA

-214 FRSFLQGLVGPL
+214 FRSFLQDLVGPL

-234 MLSISFIALSL
+234 MLAVSFVALSL
-245 VPLNAQAALMF
+245 VPLNAQAALTF
-256 ATLCGSL
+256 AALCGSL

-306 MVFLMAVTYTLMS
+306 MVFLMALTYTLMS
-319 FVSSILLSNWPSL
+319 FVSSALLSNWPSL
-332 LVGIVLTMGIMVG
+332 LVGLVLTMGVMVG

-366 GALPMLVNSVAKLV
+366 GALPMLISSVTKLV

-401 GKALLIFL
+401 GKSLLIFL
-409 LVAGMTVGIIA
+409 LVSGMTVGIIA

-439 MMQITIMVGA
+439 MMQITVMVG
-449 VAILTIILG
+449 VVSILTIILG
-458 LIPEPILIQGMIRIG
+458 LLPEPILIQGMIGIG
-473 LIMAMVNVTLW
+473 LIMVMVNVTLW
-484 SVIKAAEHLAEVDEK
+484 GVIKAAEHLAEIDEN
-499 KIKDLTDLMT
+499 KIKELTNLMT
-509 VITVMVTIISVL
+509 VITVMVAVISVL

-529 IENLI
+529 IENII
-534 QGMIMVTLI
+534 QGIVSVTLI
-543 AMLPKIMIALFK
+543 ALLPRVMIQMFK
-555 DIQQDQVMQALKGVA
+555 DIPQDEVTQALAGVLA
-570 LASLIVVALAGLAW
+570 ASLIVVAVAGLAW
-584 LVTAL
+584 LITNM
-589 IQDPVKTIIACT
+589 IPDPTSTIIAIT
-601 AVLVMAVAVAAI
+601 AVLTMAIAMYAI
-613 GFAAMA
+613 GQAATA
-619 LASMANVLLKLVPI
+619 LATMASVLMTATPF
-633 GPAQA
+633 G
-638 PVFVAALLG
+638 PVFLAALLG

-652 PLVIVIAATGIL
+652 PLVIAIAATGIL
-664 VTKMI
+664 VTQMI
-669 LLSGASPEQV
+669 LSSGASPEQV
-679 LQAALATLALAAAFA
+679 LVSAMATLVLAAAFSMIATTA
-694 LVAITAILLASLA
+694 LLLAAVA
-707 IPLFFAIG
+707 IPLFSAIG

-777 VVLLVTTF
+777 MVLLVTTF
-785 FAKLA
+785 LAKLA

-797 IASISL
+797 IAGISL

-813 ALNFEAVSESI
+813 TLNFEAVSESI

-832 GIIANMSQAS
+832 GIIANMSKAS
-842 AAIAKYKS
+842 IAISKYKS
-850 MGFFAYLNVMADISR
+850 MGFFAYLRVMSDISR
-865 FRSIIKGVSSIGS
+865 FRSIIKGISSIGS

-897 NTSDGL
+897 STSDGL

-943 QIKTP
+943 QIKAP
-948 EAPKEKK
+948 EDPKEKK

-978 SSFAGSMDG
+978 SSFAGSMEG
-987 LNTTMTNIK
+987 LNTTMIDIK
-996 LNLDGI
+996 RDLDGI

>member
-22 AMRAEASNIN
+22 AMRTEASKTN

-38 ANTIANKVNPSLNAI
+38 ANTIANKVNPNLTAI
-53 KDGVVLNEDIA
+53 KDGVALNEDIA

-76 LGSFLKEKV
+76 LGDFLKDKV
-85 AGIMNIM
+85 AGIMNLM
-92 NQVYQIQADPEGNA
+92 NQVYQIQADPNGNA

-112 NAISEGDEEERKNN
+112 NVISKGDEEEKKNS

-132 DINVSTST
+132 DINVSTSS
-140 VSDLKGA
+140 VGDLKGV
-147 KSQVGVFGT
+147 KSQVGVLGT
-156 GFAMLGNMFTVGLAD
+156 GFAMLGNFLTGGLAD
-171 IVKNLQPLQQ
+171 IIKNLQPLQQ
-181 IQMSTNNQVTM
+181 IQMATTNQVTM
-192 AEAIAREKA
+192 SEAIAKEKS

-234 MLSISFIALSL
+234 MLAVSFVALSL
-245 VPLNAQAALMF
+245 VPLNAQAALTF
-256 ATLCGSL
+256 AALCGSL

-306 MVFLMAVTYTLMS
+306 MVFLMALTYTLMS
-319 FVSSILLSNWPSL
+319 FVSSMLLSNWPSL
-332 LVGIVLTMGIMVG
+332 LVGLVLTMGIMVG

-366 GALPMLVNSVAKLV
+366 GALPMLINSVAKLV
-380 LLVVT
+380 LLVVV

-401 GKALLIFL
+401 GKSLLIFL
-409 LVAGMTVGIIA
+409 LVTGMTVGIIA
-420 LTAKIKEADPELVN
+420 LSAKIKEADPKLVD

-439 MMQITIMVGA
+439 MTQITIMVG
-449 VAILTIILG
+449 VVSILAIILG
-458 LIPEPILIQGMIRIG
+458 LIPQEVLIRGMIGIG
-473 LIMAMVNVTLW
+473 LIMAMVNLTIW
-484 SVIKAAEHLAEVDEK
+484 NVIQSAQKLAEIDEK
-499 KIKDLTDLMT
+499 KIKDLTNLMI
-509 VITVMVTIISVL
+509 VITAMVAVTSIL
-521 VVILGYIP
+521 VIILGYMP
-529 IENLI
+529 LENII
-534 QGMIMVTLI
+534 QGIVAVTLI
-543 AMLPKIMIALFK
+543 ALLSQVMIQMFK
-555 DIQQDQVMQALKGVA
+555 DIPQEDVTQALTGVLA
-570 LASLIVVALAGLAW
+570 ASLIVVAVAGLAW
-584 LVTAL
+584 LIVKM
-589 IQDPVKTIIACT
+589 IPDPISTIIAIT
-601 AVLVMAVAVAAI
+601 AVLVMAIALFGIGIAAI
-613 GFAAMA
+613 A
-619 LASMANVLLKLVPI
+619 LASMAEVLMTNTPY
-633 GPAQA
+633 G

-647 LALVM
+647 LALTV
-652 PLVIVIAATGIL
+652 PLVIAIVATGIL

-669 LLSGASPEQV
+669 LALGVTPEQV
-679 LQAALATLALAAAFA
+679 LGSAMATLALAGAFA
-694 LVAITAILLASLA
+694 MIAVTATLLAAVA
-707 IPLFFAIG
+707 IPLFYAIS
-715 LALFALG
+715 LALLALA
-722 SIVSFMKGVAVV
+722 SIVLFMKGVAVV
-734 MQAMSELPPLD
+734 MQEMSELPPLD
-745 VSPIA
+745 VSPLI
-750 ETAEQIVKL
+750 ETADQVVKL
-759 LAAVVL
+759 ASATVL
-765 LVPPMITLAGFA
+765 LVPPMVELAGFA
-777 VVLLVTTF
+777 LVLLVTTF

-790 LLTTFSF
+790 LFTTFSF
-797 IASISL
+797 IKDISL
-803 GMFTLNYTLQ
+803 GMFILNYTLQ
-813 ALNFEAVSESI
+813 ALNFEAVSVSI
-824 GNTMNDLV
+824 GNTMNELV
-832 GIIANMSQAS
+832 GIIANMGQAS
-842 AAIAKYKS
+842 AAITKYKS
-850 MGFFAYLNVMADISR
+850 MGILAYLNVMADIGR
-865 FRSIIKGVSSIGS
+865 FRSIIKGISSIGS
-878 NNENM
+878 NPESM

-897 NTSDGL
+897 STSDGL

-943 QIKTP
+943 QIKAP
-948 EAPKEKK
+948 EASKEKK

-961 VVEGLLREMVQA
+961 VVESLLREMVQA

-978 SSFAGSMDG
+978 SSFTGSMDG

>member
-38 ANTIANKVNPSLNAI
+38 ANTIANKVNPNLNAI

-76 LGSFLKEKV
+76 LGDFLKEKV

-132 DINVSTST
+132 DINVNTST
-140 VSDLKGA
+140 VGDLKGA

-181 IQMSTNNQVTM
+181 IQMATNNQVTM
-192 AEAIAREKA
+192 AEAIAKEKA

-234 MLSISFIALSL
+234 MLAISFVALSL
-245 VPLNAQAALMF
+245 VPLNAQAALTF
-256 ATLCGSL
+256 AALCGSL

-306 MVFLMAVTYTLMS
+306 MVFLMALTYTLMS
-319 FVSSILLSNWPSL
+319 FVSSTLLSNWPSL
-332 LVGIVLTMGIMVG
+332 LVGLVLTMGIMVG

-366 GALPMLVNSVAKLV
+366 GALPTLVNSVAKLV

-385 TALVCELLWP
+385 TAIVCELLWP

-401 GKALLIFL
+401 DKALLIFL
-409 LVAGMTVGIIA
+409 LVSGMTVGIIA
-420 LTAKIKEADPELVN
+420 LAAKIKEADPELVN

-439 MMQITIMVGA
+439 MMQITIMVGV

-458 LIPEPILIQGMIRIG
+458 LIPEPILIQGMVGMG
-473 LIMAMVNVTLW
+473 LIMVMVNVTLW

-499 KIKDLTDLMT
+499 KIKELTNLMT
-509 VITVMVTIISVL
+509 TITVMVAVISVL
-521 VVILGYIP
+521 VIILGYIP
-529 IENLI
+529 LENLI

-543 AMLPKIMIALFK
+543 AMLSKIMIALFK
-555 DIQQDQVMQALKGVA
+555 DIQQDQVMQALKGVT

-613 GFAAMA
+613 GFAAKG
-619 LASMANVLLKLVPI
+619 LAVMANILMAATPF
-633 GPAQA
+633 G
-638 PVFVAALLG
+638 PVFAAALLG
-647 LALVM
+647 VALAVPIVGSLAL
-652 PLVIVIAATGIL
+652 AGIL
-664 VTKMI
+664 ITKMI
-669 LLSGASPEQV
+669 GMGTPPEQV
-679 LQAALATLALAAAFA
+679 LQAAMATLVLAAAFA
-694 LVAITAILLASLA
+694 AISVTAVMLAGLA
-707 IPLFFAIG
+707 IPLAFAVG
-715 LALFALG
+715 LALFALV
-722 SIVSFMKGVAVV
+722 SIVTFIKGVSVV
-734 MQAMSELPPLD
+734 MQVMSVIPPLD
-745 VSPIA
+745 VSPITEA
-750 ETAEQIVKL
+750 ANQLVNLVTAT
-759 LAAVVL
+759 AL
-765 LVPPMITLAGFA
+765 LVPPMVTLAGFA
-777 VVLLVTTF
+777 VVLLVATS

-832 GIIANMSQAS
+832 GIIANMNQAS
-842 AAIAKYKS
+842 DTIAKYKS

-865 FRSIIKGVSSIGS
+865 FRNIIKGISSIGS

-897 NTSDGL
+897 STSDGL
-903 SQVARALK
+903 SQVARALR

-916 TKELNEVGDINI
+916 TKELNDVGDINI

-943 QIKTP
+943 QIKAP

-978 SSFAGSMDG
+978 SSFAGSMEG
-987 LNTTMTNIK
+987 LNTTMIDIKRNIE
-996 LNLDGI
+996 GI
-1002 KASTALR
+1002 KASTELR

>member
-22 AMRAEASNIN
+22 AIRSEASNIN

-112 NAISEGDEEERKNN
+112 NAISEGDEEERKNS

-132 DINVSTST
+132 DINVSTSS
-140 VSDLKGA
+140 VGDLKGA

-181 IQMSTNNQVTM
+181 IQMATNNQVTM
-192 AEAIAREKA
+192 AEAIAKEKA

-234 MLSISFIALSL
+234 MLAVSFVALSL
-245 VPLNAQAALMF
+245 VPLNAQAALTF
-256 ATLCGSL
+256 AALCGSL

-299 ILESFAK
+299 ILESFTK
-306 MVFLMAVTYTLMS
+306 MVFLMALTYTLMS
-319 FVSSILLSNWPSL
+319 FVSSALLSNWPTL
-332 LVGIVLTMGIMVG
+332 LVGLVLTIGIMVG

-366 GALPMLVNSVAKLV
+366 GALPMLINSVAKLV
-380 LLVVT
+380 LIVVT

-395 IILPGL
+395 IILPGI

-420 LTAKIKEADPELVN
+420 LTAKIKEVDPELVN

-439 MMQITIMVGA
+439 MMQITVMVGT

-458 LIPEPILIQGMIRIG
+458 LLPEPILIQGMIGIG
-473 LIMAMVNVTLW
+473 LIMVMVNVTLW

-499 KIKDLTDLMT
+499 KIKELTNLMT
-509 VITVMVTIISVL
+509 IITVMVAVISVL
-521 VVILGYIP
+521 VIILGYIP
-529 IENLI
+529 LENLI

-589 IQDPVKTIIACT
+589 IQDPVKTVIACT

-613 GFAAMA
+613 GFAAME
-619 LASMANVLLKLVPI
+619 LAVMANVLMATTTF
-633 GPAQA
+633 G
-638 PVFVAALLG
+638 PVFAAALLG
-647 LALVM
+647 VALAVPIVVSLAL
-652 PLVIVIAATGIL
+652 AGIL
-664 VTKMI
+664 ITKMMI
-669 LLSGASPEQV
+669 GMGTPPEQV

-694 LVAITAILLASLA
+694 LVATTAILLASLA
-707 IPLFFAIG
+707 IPLSFAIG

-722 SIVSFMKGVAVV
+722 SIVSFMKGVSVV
-734 MQAMSELPPLD
+734 MQVMSTIPPLD
-745 VSPIA
+745 VSPIV
-750 ETAEQIVKL
+750 ETADQLVNL
-759 LAAVVL
+759 VAATVL
-765 LVPPMITLAGFA
+765 LVPPMVELAGFT

-785 FAKLA
+785 LAKMA

-797 IASISL
+797 IAGISL
-803 GMFTLNYTLQ
+803 GMFALNYTLQ
-813 ALNFEAVSESI
+813 TLNFEAVSESI

-832 GIIANMSQAS
+832 GIIANMSKAS
-842 AAIAKYKS
+842 IAISKYKS
-850 MGFFAYLNVMADISR
+850 MGFLAYLNVMADISR
-865 FRSIIKGVSSIGS
+865 FRNIIKGISSIGS

-897 NTSDGL
+897 STSDGL

-943 QIKTP
+943 QIKAP

-978 SSFAGSMDG
+978 SSFAGSMEG
-987 LNTTMTNIK
+987 LNTTMVDIK
-996 LNLDGI
+996 RDLDGI

>member
-22 AMRAEASNIN
+22 AIRAEASNIN

-112 NAISEGDEEERKNN
+112 NAISEGDEEERKNS

-132 DINVSTST
+132 DINVSTSS
-140 VSDLKGA
+140 VGDLKGA

-181 IQMSTNNQVTM
+181 IQMATNNQVTM
-192 AEAIAREKA
+192 AEAIAKEKA

-234 MLSISFIALSL
+234 MLAVSFVALSL
-245 VPLNAQAALMF
+245 VPLNAQAALTF
-256 ATLCGSL
+256 AALCGSL

-299 ILESFAK
+299 ILESFTK
-306 MVFLMAVTYTLMS
+306 MVFLMALTYTLMS
-319 FVSSILLSNWPSL
+319 FVSSALLSNWPTL
-332 LVGIVLTMGIMVG
+332 LVGLVLTIGIMVG

-366 GALPMLVNSVAKLV
+366 GALPMLINSVAKLV
-380 LLVVT
+380 LIVVT

-395 IILPGL
+395 IILPGI

-420 LTAKIKEADPELVN
+420 LTAKIKEVDPELVN

-439 MMQITIMVGA
+439 MMQITVMVGT

-458 LIPEPILIQGMIRIG
+458 LLPEPILIQGMIGIG
-473 LIMAMVNVTLW
+473 LIMVMVNVTLW

-499 KIKDLTDLMT
+499 KIKELTNLMT
-509 VITVMVTIISVL
+509 IITVMVAVISVL
-521 VVILGYIP
+521 VIILGYIP
-529 IENLI
+529 LENLI

-589 IQDPVKTIIACT
+589 IQDPVKTVIACT

-613 GFAAMA
+613 GFAAME
-619 LASMANVLLKLVPI
+619 LAVMANVLMATTTF
-633 GPAQA
+633 G
-638 PVFVAALLG
+638 PVFAAALLG
-647 LALVM
+647 VALAVPIVVSLAL
-652 PLVIVIAATGIL
+652 AGIL
-664 VTKMI
+664 ITKMMI
-669 LLSGASPEQV
+669 GMGTPPEQV

-694 LVAITAILLASLA
+694 LVATTAILLASLA
-707 IPLFFAIG
+707 IPLSFAIG

-722 SIVSFMKGVAVV
+722 SIVSFMKGVSVV
-734 MQAMSELPPLD
+734 MQVMSTIPPLD
-745 VSPIA
+745 VSPIV
-750 ETAEQIVKL
+750 ETADQLVNL
-759 LAAVVL
+759 VAATVL
-765 LVPPMITLAGFA
+765 LVPPMVELAGFT

-785 FAKLA
+785 LAKMA

-797 IASISL
+797 IAGISL
-803 GMFTLNYTLQ
+803 GMFALNYTLQ
-813 ALNFEAVSESI
+813 TLNFEAVSESI

-832 GIIANMSQAS
+832 GIIANMSKAS
-842 AAIAKYKS
+842 IAISKYKS
-850 MGFFAYLNVMADISR
+850 MGFLAYLNVMADISR
-865 FRSIIKGVSSIGS
+865 FRNIIKGISSIGS

-897 NTSDGL
+897 STSDGL

-943 QIKTP
+943 QIKAP

-978 SSFAGSMDG
+978 SSFAGSMEG
-987 LNTTMTNIK
+987 LNTTMVDIK
-996 LNLDGI
+996 RDLDGI

>member
-140 VSDLKGA
+140 VGDLKGA

-156 GFAMLGNMFTVGLAD
+156 GFAMLGNMFTMGLAD

-207 SGKAKGN
+207 SDKAKGN

-234 MLSISFIALSL
+234 MLSISFVALSL
-245 VPLNAQAALMF
+245 VPLNAQAALTF
-256 ATLCGSL
+256 AALCGSL

-319 FVSSILLSNWPSL
+319 FVSSVLLSNWPSL
-332 LVGIVLTMGIMVG
+332 LVGLVLTMGIMVS

-366 GALPMLVNSVAKLV
+366 GALPTLINSVAKLV

-401 GKALLIFL
+401 DKALLIFL

-439 MMQITIMVGA
+439 MMQITIMVGT
-449 VAILTIILG
+449 VAILTIILS
-458 LIPEPILIQGMIRIG
+458 LIPEPILIQSMIGMG
-473 LIMAMVNVTLW
+473 LIMVMVNVTLW

-499 KIKDLTDLMT
+499 KIKELTNLMT
-509 VITVMVTIISVL
+509 IITVMVAVISVL

-529 IENLI
+529 LENLI

-613 GFAAMA
+613 GFAAME
-619 LASMANVLLKLVPI
+619 LAVMANILMSATAF
-633 GPAQA
+633 G
-638 PVFVAALLG
+638 PVFAAALLG
-647 LALVM
+647 IALAVPIVVSLAL
-652 PLVIVIAATGIL
+652 AGIL
-664 VTKMI
+664 ITKMMI
-669 LLSGASPEQV
+669 GMGTPPEQV

-694 LVAITAILLASLA
+694 VISVTAVMLAGLA
-707 IPLFFAIG
+707 IPLAFAVG
-715 LALFALG
+715 LALFALV
-722 SIVSFMKGVAVV
+722 SIVTFIKGVSVV
-734 MQAMSELPPLD
+734 MQVMSVIPPLD
-745 VSPIA
+745 VSPITEA
-750 ETAEQIVKL
+750 ANQLVNLVTAT
-759 LAAVVL
+759 AL
-765 LVPPMITLAGFA
+765 LVPSMVTLAGFA
-777 VVLLVTTF
+777 VVLLVATS
-785 FAKLA
+785 FASVA

-797 IASISL
+797 IAGISL
-803 GMFTLNYTLQ
+803 GMFTLNHTLQ
-813 ALNFEAVSESI
+813 VLNFEAVSESI

-832 GIIANMSQAS
+832 GIIANMNQAS
-842 AAIAKYKS
+842 ATIANYKS

-865 FRSIIKGVSSIGS
+865 FRSIIKGISSIGS
-878 NNENM
+878 NTENM

-903 SQVARALK
+903 SQVARALR

-943 QIKTP
+943 QIKVP

-961 VVEGLLREMVQA
+961 VVESLLREMVQA

-978 SSFAGSMDG
+978 SSFAGSMEG
-987 LNTTMTNIK
+987 LNTTMIDIKRNIE
-996 LNLDGI
+996 GI
-1002 KASTALR
+1002 KASTELR